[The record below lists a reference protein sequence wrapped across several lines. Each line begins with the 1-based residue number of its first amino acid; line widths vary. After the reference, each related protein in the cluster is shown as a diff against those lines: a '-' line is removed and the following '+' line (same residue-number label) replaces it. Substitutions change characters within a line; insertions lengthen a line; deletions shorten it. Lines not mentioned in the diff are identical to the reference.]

1 MSEEVNLSEES
12 NNSENEANNPENEA
26 NNSENEPLDQK
37 ELLEDV
43 AEIRQ
48 MIHQQRFAECNPM
61 LFAIIKN
68 CPNQQPYI
76 HRLVQGL
83 LSTVIANLS
92 LFQRKKMSSVMLGF
106 LKQDAKAIKEFEI
119 PETTP
124 ETRAKLVSEAISE
137 LDQFLVDVEM
147 DIRSELGV
155 FKDLKKKGEEIDVK
169 EVKPTLEKFVS
180 REAMLF
186 LNHDLSKE
194 EQDQA
199 SATLYQ
205 EWEECREKIFG
216 RFVSSGHWNDEER
229 AEVKDT
235 ILSPTVDSLTSQ
247 LLVSAITLSAATV
260 FDMGKFTLLYDIYR
274 QTDDDEVK
282 VRALLGWLLV
292 SMNSSCYE
300 QHPDFLS
307 FAEQLTEDC
316 KNDSDLLA
324 EIIKAQKM
332 LAVTVFSEQKS
343 IDYTNDIMSSLSKRF
358 LGDLKNKVADLLEAD
373 EDMRNIFGV
382 EDDEETSDEE
392 SPIRSVDINTDED
405 GDPALNVGVDSPL
418 SMDEMMDKGIDILLP
433 QFKMLR
439 DQTEFFTHLYNWFMP
454 FYLKNPHITEALGFV
469 DEKRKF
475 CKAFCSTARSC
486 PADAYS
492 LANLI
497 VSHPNE
503 IPENI
508 VDCYDD
514 PEDEEDGSKPAD
526 EEEIVN
532 EFFKEPEEHRAKRI
546 RINYIR
552 NLLRFSKFY
561 KEKDELFT
569 ILDELDD
576 DKPAYAV
583 LAGPLFQDEFF
594 DKYRMAIAR
603 YSFRREFPDM
613 VDVMLEGVP
622 CDTLEMHF
630 MKGWVC
636 MQKEDDHSLR
646 MAVDHFKE
654 MLKMQPDMK
663 PVYLQLGICYR
674 KLCQVDEYLEN
685 FDKLMEFKDSFSE
698 EELFELKLEKL
709 KFIVMNNR
717 LEEAMPLAYELD
729 YTHPESQM
737 AGALLTQ
744 LLIKIGG
751 EHTEGNFQKAHQR
764 LDEYFAE
771 VNELFGSF
779 EKMKKS
785 GKDPKNMMMQ
795 AMDLFFKM
803 MKNDKAAEAYNN
815 YSLGLLA
822 LIEHQPKKAVGP
834 FFRAYAYYEDKDQ
847 DVFFEV
853 LREDYKWLKNYGCSF
868 TDIMIIYNQVVAEHQ
883 QSQEELKKYADKS
896 E

>member
-12 NNSENEANNPENEA
+12 NNPEEDV
-26 NNSENEPLDQK
+26 LDQDF
-37 ELLEDV
+37 LLEKVD
-43 AEIRQ
+43 EMRDL
-48 MIHQQRFAECNPM
+48 IHQQRFTECKPI
-61 LFAIIKN
+61 LVEIFEN
-68 CPNQQPYI
+68 CPNHKQYMR
-76 HRLVQGL
+76 RLMHGL
-83 LSTVIANLS
+83 LKTVLANMS
-92 LFQRKKMSSVMLGF
+92 LLQRKKLPDDMLGF
-106 LKQDAKAIKEFEI
+106 LKLYVKPSEELDI
-119 PETTP
+119 PEMTP
-124 ETRAKLVSEAISE
+124 EARTKFVFGAVSE
-137 LDQFLVDVEM
+137 LDQLLVDIEM
-147 DIRSELGV
+147 DIRSDQGI
-155 FKDLKKKGEEIDVK
+155 FKDLKKQGEAIDIK

-199 SATLYQ
+199 SARLYQ
-205 EWEECREKIFG
+205 EWEEYREKIFD
-216 RFVSSGHWNDEER
+216 RFVSSGYWNNEER
-229 AEVKDT
+229 AVVKDT

-274 QTDDDEVK
+274 LADDDEVK

-292 SMNSSCYE
+292 STNCGCYE
-300 QHPDFLS
+300 QQPDFRS

-316 KNDSDLLA
+316 KNDPDLLA

-343 IDYTNDIMSSLSKRF
+343 IDYTNDIMASLSKRF
-358 LGDLKNKVADLLEAD
+358 LGDLRDKVADLLEAD
-373 EDMRNIFGV
+373 EDMRNIFGI
-382 EDDEETSDEE
+382 EDDEETSEE
-392 SPIRSVDINTDED
+392 SPIRSDDTNTDED
-405 GDPALNVGVDSPL
+405 RIPNLDADIESPL

-497 VSHPNE
+497 VSHSNE

-514 PEDEEDGSKPAD
+514 PEDEEDGSESAD
-526 EEEIVN
+526 EEEIVK
-532 EFFKEPEEHRAKRI
+532 EFFNEPEEHRAKRI

-552 NLLRFSKFY
+552 NLMRFSKFY
-561 KEKDELFT
+561 TAKDEIFN
-569 ILDELDD
+569 IFDELDD

-603 YSFRREFPDM
+603 YSFRREFPDL
-613 VDVMLEGVP
+613 VEVMLEGVP

-636 MQKEDDHSLR
+636 MQKGDNHSLR
-646 MAVDHFKE
+646 MAVDHFKK
-654 MLKMQPDMK
+654 MLKIKPDMK
-663 PVYLQLGICYR
+663 QVYLQLGTCYR
-674 KLCQVDEYLEN
+674 NLIQVDEYLEN

-698 EELFELKLEKL
+698 EELFELKLDKL

-717 LEEAMPLAYELD
+717 FEEAMPLAYELD
-729 YTHPESQM
+729 YTHPENQM

-751 EHTEGNFQKAHQR
+751 EHAEENFQKAHQR

-779 EKMKKS
+779 EKMKKA
-785 GKDPKNMMMQ
+785 GKDTKNMMMQ

-822 LIEHQPKKAVGP
+822 LIEHQPKKAMGP
-834 FFRAYAYYEDKDQ
+834 FFRVYAYYVEKDEN
-847 DVFFEV
+847 VFFEA
-853 LREDYKWLKNYGCSF
+853 LKEDYKWLKNYGCSY
-868 TDIMIIYNQVVAEHQ
+868 TDLMIIYNQVVAEHQ
-883 QSQEELKKYADKS
+883 KSQEEIKKYADKS

>member
-12 NNSENEANNPENEA
+12 NNPEEVLA
-26 NNSENEPLDQK
+26 QK

-43 AEIRQ
+43 VEIRQ

-61 LFAIIKN
+61 LFAIVKN
-68 CPNQQPYI
+68 SPNHQPYI

-83 LSTVIANLS
+83 LSTVIASLS
-92 LFQRKKMSSVMLGF
+92 LFQRKKISTEMLGF
-106 LKQDAKAIKEFEI
+106 LKLDAKAVKEFKI

-124 ETRAKLVSEAISE
+124 EGRAKLVSEAISE
-137 LDQFLVDVEM
+137 LDQFLVDIEM
-147 DIRSELGV
+147 DIRSEQGI
-155 FKDLKKKGEEIDVK
+155 FKDLKKQGEEIDIK
-169 EVKPTLEKFVS
+169 EVKSTLEKFVS

-199 SATLYQ
+199 SARLYQ
-205 EWEECREKIFG
+205 EWEEYREKIFD
-216 RFVSSGHWNDEER
+216 RFVSSGYWNDEER
-229 AEVKDT
+229 AAVKDT

-274 QTDDDEVK
+274 LADDDEVK

-292 SMNSSCYE
+292 STNCGCYE
-300 QHPDFLS
+300 QQPDFRS

-316 KNDSDLLA
+316 KNDPDLLA

-343 IDYTNDIMSSLSKRF
+343 IDYTNDIMASLSKRF
-358 LGDLKNKVADLLEAD
+358 LGDLKDKVADLLEAD
-373 EDMRNIFGV
+373 EDMQNIFGI
-382 EDDEETSDEE
+382 EDDEETSEE

-405 GDPALNVGVDSPL
+405 GIPNLDVDMDSPL

-439 DQTEFFTHLYNWFMP
+439 DQTDFFTHLYNWFMP

-514 PEDEEDGSKPAD
+514 PEDEGDGSEPAD

-532 EFFKEPEEHRAKRI
+532 EFFKEPGEHRAKRI

-561 KEKDELFT
+561 TAKDEIFN

-603 YSFRREFPDM
+603 YSFRREFPDL
-613 VDVMLEGVP
+613 VEVMLEGVP

-636 MQKEDDHSLR
+636 MQKGDNHSLR
-646 MAVDHFKE
+646 MAVDHFKK
-654 MLKMQPDMK
+654 MLKIKPDMK
-663 PVYLQLGICYR
+663 QVYLQLGICYR
-674 KLCQVDEYLEN
+674 NLIQVDEYLEN

-698 EELFELKLEKL
+698 EELFELKLDKL

-717 LEEAMPLAYELD
+717 FEEAMPLAYELD
-729 YTHPESQM
+729 YTHPENQM

-751 EHTEGNFQKAHQR
+751 EHAEENFQKAHQR

-779 EKMKKS
+779 EKMKKE
-785 GKDPKNMMMQ
+785 GKDTKNMMMQ

-803 MKNDKAAEAYNN
+803 MKNDKLAEAYNN

-822 LIEHQPKKAVGP
+822 LIEHQPKKAMGP
-834 FFRAYAYYEDKDQ
+834 FFRAYAYYVEKDEN
-847 DVFFEV
+847 VFFEA
-853 LREDYKWLKNYGCSF
+853 LKEDYKWLKNYGCSY
-868 TDIMIIYNQVVAEHQ
+868 TDLMIIYNQVVAEHQ
-883 QSQEELKKYADKS
+883 KSQEEIKKYADKS

>member
-12 NNSENEANNPENEA
+12 NNPEEDV
-26 NNSENEPLDQK
+26 LDQDF
-37 ELLEDV
+37 LLEKVD
-43 AEIRQ
+43 EMRDL
-48 MIHQQRFAECNPM
+48 IHQQRFTECKPI
-61 LFAIIKN
+61 LVAIFEN
-68 CPNQQPYI
+68 CPNHKQYMR
-76 HRLVQGL
+76 RLMHGL
-83 LSTVIANLS
+83 LKTVLANMS
-92 LFQRKKMSSVMLGF
+92 LLQCKKLPDDMLGF
-106 LKQDAKAIKEFEI
+106 LKQYVKPSEELDI
-119 PETTP
+119 PEMTP
-124 ETRAKLVSEAISE
+124 EARTKFVFGAVSE
-137 LDQFLVDVEM
+137 LDQLLVDIEM
-147 DIRSELGV
+147 DIRSDQGI
-155 FKDLKKKGEEIDVK
+155 FKDLKKQGEAIDIK

-199 SATLYQ
+199 SARLYQ
-205 EWEECREKIFG
+205 EWEEYREKIFD
-216 RFVSSGHWNDEER
+216 RFVSSGYWNNEER
-229 AEVKDT
+229 AVVKDT

-274 QTDDDEVK
+274 LADDDEVK

-292 SMNSSCYE
+292 STNCGSYE
-300 QHPDFLS
+300 QQPDFRS

-316 KNDSDLLA
+316 KNDPDLLA

-343 IDYTNDIMSSLSKRF
+343 IDYTNDIMASLSKRF
-358 LGDLKNKVADLLEAD
+358 LDDLRDKVADLLEAD
-373 EDMRNIFGV
+373 EDMRNIFGI
-382 EDDEETSDEE
+382 EDDEETSEE
-392 SPIRSVDINTDED
+392 SPIRSDDTNTDED
-405 GDPALNVGVDSPL
+405 RIPNLDADIESPL

-514 PEDEEDGSKPAD
+514 PEDEEDGSESAD
-526 EEEIVN
+526 EEEIVK
-532 EFFKEPEEHRAKRI
+532 EFFNEPEEHRAKRI

-552 NLLRFSKFY
+552 NLMRFSKFY
-561 KEKDELFT
+561 TAKDEIFN

-603 YSFRREFPDM
+603 YSFRREFPDL
-613 VDVMLEGVP
+613 VEVMLEGVP

-636 MQKEDDHSLR
+636 MQKGDNHSLR
-646 MAVDHFKE
+646 MAVDHFKK
-654 MLKMQPDMK
+654 MLKIKPDMK
-663 PVYLQLGICYR
+663 QVYLQLGTCYR
-674 KLCQVDEYLEN
+674 NLIQVDEYLEN

-698 EELFELKLEKL
+698 EELFELKLDKL

-717 LEEAMPLAYELD
+717 FEEAMPLAYELD
-729 YTHPESQM
+729 YTHPENQM

-751 EHTEGNFQKAHQR
+751 EHAEENFQKAHQR

-779 EKMKKS
+779 EKMKKA
-785 GKDPKNMMMQ
+785 GKDTKNMMMQ

-803 MKNDKAAEAYNN
+803 MKNDKLAEAYNN

-822 LIEHQPKKAVGP
+822 LIEHQPKKAMGP
-834 FFRAYAYYEDKDQ
+834 FFRVYAYYVEKDEN
-847 DVFFEV
+847 VFFEA
-853 LREDYKWLKNYGCSF
+853 LKEDYKWLKNYGCSY
-868 TDIMIIYNQVVAEHQ
+868 TDLMIIYNQVVAEHQ
-883 QSQEELKKYADKS
+883 KSQEEIKKYADKS

>member
-12 NNSENEANNPENEA
+12 NNPEEV
-26 NNSENEPLDQK
+26 LDQD
-37 ELLEDV
+37 ELLEKID
-43 AEIRQ
+43 EMRQ
-48 MIHQQRFAECNPM
+48 LIHQQRFTECKPLLVAVFTPLPSN
-61 LFAIIKN
+61 KQYVN
-68 CPNQQPYI
+68 
-76 HRLVQGL
+76 RLLQSL
-83 LSTVIANLS
+83 LTALAANMS
-92 LFQRKKMSSVMLGF
+92 LFQRKKIPDGVFGF
-106 LKQDAKAIKEFEI
+106 PLQHIKSFEELDI
-119 PETTP
+119 PEMTP
-124 ETRAKLVSEAISE
+124 ETRAKYISSAISG
-137 LDQFLVDVEM
+137 LDQLLEDIEM
-147 DIRSELGV
+147 DIRSDQGV
-155 FKDLKKKGEEIDVK
+155 FKDLKKQGEAIDIK
-169 EVKPTLEKFVS
+169 EVKSTLEKFVS

-199 SATLYQ
+199 SARLYQ
-205 EWEECREKIFG
+205 EWEEYREKIFG
-216 RFVSSGHWNDEER
+216 RFVSSGHWTDEEC
-229 AEVKDT
+229 AAVKDT

-292 SMNSSCYE
+292 SMNSSYYE
-300 QHPDFLS
+300 QQPDFRS

-316 KNDSDLLA
+316 KNDQDLLA
-324 EIIKAQKM
+324 DIIKAQKM

-358 LGDLKNKVADLLEAD
+358 LGDLKNKVADLLDAD
-373 EDMRNIFGV
+373 EDMRNLFEID
-382 EDDEETSDEE
+382 EDEETSEEE

-405 GDPALNVGVDSPL
+405 GVDNLNVGVDSPL

-439 DQTEFFTHLYNWFMP
+439 DQTDFFTHLYNWFMP
-454 FYLKNPHITEALGFV
+454 FYLKNPHVTEALGFV

-497 VSHPNE
+497 ISHPNE

-514 PEDEEDGSKPAD
+514 PEDEGDGSEPAD

-532 EFFKEPEEHRAKRI
+532 EFFKEPGEHRAKRI

-603 YSFRREFPDM
+603 YSFRREFPDL
-613 VDVMLEGVP
+613 VEVMLEGVP

-636 MQKEDDHSLR
+636 MQKGDNHSLR
-646 MAVDHFKE
+646 MAVDHFKK
-654 MLKMQPDMK
+654 MLKIKPDMK
-663 PVYLQLGICYR
+663 QVYLQLGICYR
-674 KLCQVDEYLEN
+674 NLIQVDEYLEN

-698 EELFELKLEKL
+698 EELFELKLDKL

-717 LEEAMPLAYELD
+717 FEEAMPLAYELD
-729 YTHPESQM
+729 YTHPENQM

-751 EHTEGNFQKAHQR
+751 EHAEENFQKAHQR

-779 EKMKKS
+779 DKMKKS
-785 GKDPKNMMMQ
+785 GKDTKNMMMQ

-803 MKNDKAAEAYNN
+803 MKNDKLAEAYNN
-815 YSLGLLA
+815 YSQGLLA
-822 LIEHQPKKAVGP
+822 LIEHQPKKALEP
-834 FFRAYAYYEDKDQ
+834 FFRAYAYYVEKDEN
-847 DVFFEV
+847 VFFEA
-853 LREDYKWLKNYGCSF
+853 LKEDYKWLKNYGCSY
-868 TDIMIIYNQVVAEHQ
+868 TDLMIIYNQVVAEHQ
-883 QSQEELKKYADKS
+883 QTEDELKKYADKS

>member
-12 NNSENEANNPENEA
+12 NNPEEV
-26 NNSENEPLDQK
+26 LDQD
-37 ELLEDV
+37 ELLEKID
-43 AEIRQ
+43 EMRQ
-48 MIHQQRFAECNPM
+48 LIHQQRFTECKPLLVAVFTPLPSN
-61 LFAIIKN
+61 KQYVN
-68 CPNQQPYI
+68 
-76 HRLVQGL
+76 RLLQSL
-83 LSTVIANLS
+83 LTALAANMS
-92 LFQRKKMSSVMLGF
+92 LFQRKKIPDGVFGF
-106 LKQDAKAIKEFEI
+106 PLQHIKSFEELDI
-119 PETTP
+119 PEMTP
-124 ETRAKLVSEAISE
+124 ETRAKYISSAISG
-137 LDQFLVDVEM
+137 LDQLLEDIEM
-147 DIRSELGV
+147 DIRSDQGV
-155 FKDLKKKGEEIDVK
+155 FKDLKKQGEAIDIK

-199 SATLYQ
+199 SARLYQ
-205 EWEECREKIFG
+205 EWEEYREKIFG
-216 RFVSSGHWNDEER
+216 RFVSSGHWTDEEC
-229 AEVKDT
+229 AAVKDT

-292 SMNSSCYE
+292 SMNFSYYE
-300 QHPDFLS
+300 QQPDFRS

-316 KNDSDLLA
+316 KNDPDLLA
-324 EIIKAQKM
+324 DIIKAQKM

-358 LGDLKNKVADLLEAD
+358 LGDLKNKVADLLDAD
-373 EDMRNIFGV
+373 EDMRNLFEID
-382 EDDEETSDEE
+382 EDEETSEEE

-405 GDPALNVGVDSPL
+405 GVDNLNVGVDSPL

-439 DQTEFFTHLYNWFMP
+439 DQTDFFTHLYNWFMP
-454 FYLKNPHITEALGFV
+454 FYLKNPHVTEALGFV

-497 VSHPNE
+497 ISHPNE

-514 PEDEEDGSKPAD
+514 PEDEGDGSEPAD

-532 EFFKEPEEHRAKRI
+532 EFFKEPGEHRAKRI

-561 KEKDELFT
+561 KGKDELFT

-603 YSFRREFPDM
+603 YSFRREFPEM
-613 VDVMLEGVP
+613 VEVMLEGVP

-646 MAVDHFKE
+646 MAVSHFKE

-663 PVYLQLGICYR
+663 QVYLQLGICYR
-674 KLCQVDEYLEN
+674 NLIQVDEYLEN

-698 EELFELKLEKL
+698 EELFELKLDKL

-717 LEEAMPLAYELD
+717 FEEAMPLAYELD
-729 YTHPESQM
+729 YTHPENQM

-751 EHTEGNFQKAHQR
+751 EHAEENFQKAHQR

-771 VNELFGSF
+771 ANELFGSF
-779 EKMKKS
+779 EKMKKE
-785 GKDPKNMMMQ
+785 GKDTKNMMMQ

-822 LIEHQPKKAVGP
+822 LIEHQPKKALEP
-834 FFRAYAYYEDKDQ
+834 FFRAYAYYVEKDEN
-847 DVFFEV
+847 VFFEA
-853 LREDYKWLKNYGCSF
+853 LKEDYKWLKNYGCSY
-868 TDIMIIYNQVVAEHQ
+868 TDLMIIYNQVVAEHQ
-883 QSQEELKKYADKS
+883 QTEDELKKYADKS

>member
-12 NNSENEANNPENEA
+12 NNPEEVLA
-26 NNSENEPLDQK
+26 QK

-43 AEIRQ
+43 VEIRQ

-68 CPNQQPYI
+68 SPNHQPYI

-83 LSTVIANLS
+83 LSTVIASLS
-92 LFQRKKMSSVMLGF
+92 LFQRKKISTEMLGF
-106 LKQDAKAIKEFEI
+106 LKLDAKAVKEFKI

-124 ETRAKLVSEAISE
+124 EGRAKLVSDAISE
-137 LDQFLVDVEM
+137 LDQFLVDIEM
-147 DIRSELGV
+147 DIRSEQGI
-155 FKDLKKKGEEIDVK
+155 FKDLKKQGEAIDIK

-216 RFVSSGHWNDEER
+216 RFVSSGYWNDEER
-229 AEVKDT
+229 AAVKDT

-274 QTDDDEVK
+274 QADDDEVK

-358 LGDLKNKVADLLEAD
+358 LGELKNKVADLLDAD
-373 EDMRNIFGV
+373 EDMRNILGND
-382 EDDEETSDEE
+382 DDEETSEEE

-514 PEDEEDGSKPAD
+514 PEDEGDGSETAD

-630 MKGWVC
+630 MQGWVC

-751 EHTEGNFQKAHQR
+751 EHAEENFKKAHQR

-868 TDIMIIYNQVVAEHQ
+868 TDIMIIYNQIVAEHQ

>member
-12 NNSENEANNPENEA
+12 NNPEEV
-26 NNSENEPLDQK
+26 LDQD
-37 ELLEDV
+37 ELLEKID
-43 AEIRQ
+43 EMRQ
-48 MIHQQRFAECNPM
+48 LIHQQRFTECKPLLVAVFTPLPSN
-61 LFAIIKN
+61 KQYVN
-68 CPNQQPYI
+68 
-76 HRLVQGL
+76 RLLQSL
-83 LSTVIANLS
+83 LTALAANMS
-92 LFQRKKMSSVMLGF
+92 LFQRKKIPDGVFGF
-106 LKQDAKAIKEFEI
+106 PLQHIKSFEELDI
-119 PETTP
+119 PEMTP
-124 ETRAKLVSEAISE
+124 ETRAKYISSAISG
-137 LDQFLVDVEM
+137 LDQLLEDIEM
-147 DIRSELGV
+147 DIRSDQGV
-155 FKDLKKKGEEIDVK
+155 FKDLKKQGEAIDIK

-199 SATLYQ
+199 SARLYQ
-205 EWEECREKIFG
+205 EWEEYREKIFG
-216 RFVSSGHWNDEER
+216 RFVSSGHWTDEEC
-229 AEVKDT
+229 AAVKDT

-292 SMNSSCYE
+292 SMNSSYCE
-300 QHPDFLS
+300 QHPDFRS

-316 KNDSDLLA
+316 KNDPDLLA

-358 LGDLKNKVADLLEAD
+358 LGDLKNKVADLLDAD
-373 EDMRNIFGV
+373 EDMRNLFEID
-382 EDDEETSDEE
+382 EDEETSEEE

-405 GDPALNVGVDSPL
+405 GIDNLNVGVDSPL

-439 DQTEFFTHLYNWFMP
+439 DQTDFFTHLYNWFMP
-454 FYLKNPHITEALGFV
+454 FYLKNPHVTEALGFV

-497 VSHPNE
+497 ISHPNE

-514 PEDEEDGSKPAD
+514 PEDEGDGSEPAD

-532 EFFKEPEEHRAKRI
+532 EFFKEPGEHRAKRI

-561 KEKDELFT
+561 KGKDELFT

-613 VDVMLEGVP
+613 VEVMLEGVP

-646 MAVDHFKE
+646 MAVSHFKE

-663 PVYLQLGICYR
+663 QVYLQLGICYR
-674 KLCQVDEYLEN
+674 NLIQVDEYLEN

-698 EELFELKLEKL
+698 EELFELKLDKL

-717 LEEAMPLAYELD
+717 FEEAMPLAYELD
-729 YTHPESQM
+729 YTHPENQM

-751 EHTEGNFQKAHQR
+751 EHAEENFQKAHQR

-771 VNELFGSF
+771 ANELFGSF
-779 EKMKKS
+779 EKMKKE
-785 GKDPKNMMMQ
+785 GKDTKNMMMQ

-822 LIEHQPKKAVGP
+822 LIEHQPKKALEP
-834 FFRAYAYYEDKDQ
+834 FFRAYAYYVEKDEN
-847 DVFFEV
+847 VFFEA
-853 LREDYKWLKNYGCSF
+853 LKEDYKWLKNYGCSY
-868 TDIMIIYNQVVAEHQ
+868 TDLMIIYNQVVAEHQ
-883 QSQEELKKYADKS
+883 QTEDELKKYADKS

>member
-12 NNSENEANNPENEA
+12 NNPEEV
-26 NNSENEPLDQK
+26 LDQD
-37 ELLEDV
+37 ELLEKID
-43 AEIRQ
+43 EMRQ
-48 MIHQQRFAECNPM
+48 LIHQQRFTECKPLLVAVFTPLPSN
-61 LFAIIKN
+61 KQYVN
-68 CPNQQPYI
+68 
-76 HRLVQGL
+76 RLLQSL
-83 LSTVIANLS
+83 LTALAANMS
-92 LFQRKKMSSVMLGF
+92 LFQRKKIPDGVFGF
-106 LKQDAKAIKEFEI
+106 PLQHIKSFEELDI
-119 PETTP
+119 PEMTP
-124 ETRAKLVSEAISE
+124 ETRAKYISSAISG
-137 LDQFLVDVEM
+137 LDQLLEDIEM
-147 DIRSELGV
+147 DIRSDQGV
-155 FKDLKKKGEEIDVK
+155 FKDLKKQGEAIDIK
-169 EVKPTLEKFVS
+169 EVKSTLEKFVS

-199 SATLYQ
+199 SARLYQ
-205 EWEECREKIFG
+205 EWEEYREKIFG
-216 RFVSSGHWNDEER
+216 RFVSSGHWTDEEC
-229 AEVKDT
+229 AAVKDT

-292 SMNSSCYE
+292 STNCGCYE
-300 QHPDFLS
+300 QQPDFRS

-316 KNDSDLLA
+316 KNDPDLLA

-358 LGDLKNKVADLLEAD
+358 LGDLKDKVADLLDAD
-373 EDMRNIFGV
+373 EDMRNLFEID
-382 EDDEETSDEE
+382 EDEETSEEE

-405 GDPALNVGVDSPL
+405 GVDNLNVGVDSPL

-439 DQTEFFTHLYNWFMP
+439 DQTDFFTHLYNWFMP
-454 FYLKNPHITEALGFV
+454 FYLKNPHVTEALGFV

-497 VSHPNE
+497 ISHPNE

-514 PEDEEDGSKPAD
+514 PEDEGDGSEPAD

-532 EFFKEPEEHRAKRI
+532 EFFKEPGEHRAKRI

-561 KEKDELFT
+561 KGKDELFT

-613 VDVMLEGVP
+613 VEVMLEGVP

-646 MAVDHFKE
+646 MAVSHFKE

-663 PVYLQLGICYR
+663 QVYLQLGICYR
-674 KLCQVDEYLEN
+674 NLIQVDEYLEN

-698 EELFELKLEKL
+698 EELFELKLDKL

-717 LEEAMPLAYELD
+717 FEEAMPLAYELD
-729 YTHPESQM
+729 YTHPENQM

-751 EHTEGNFQKAHQR
+751 EHAEENFQKAHQR

-771 VNELFGSF
+771 ANELFGSF
-779 EKMKKS
+779 EKMKKE
-785 GKDPKNMMMQ
+785 GKDTKNMMMQ

-822 LIEHQPKKAVGP
+822 LIEHQPKKALEP
-834 FFRAYAYYEDKDQ
+834 FFRAYAYYVEKDEN
-847 DVFFEV
+847 VFFEA
-853 LREDYKWLKNYGCSF
+853 LKEDYKWLKNYGCSY
-868 TDIMIIYNQVVAEHQ
+868 TDLMIIYNQVVAEHQ
-883 QSQEELKKYADKS
+883 QTEDELKKYADKS

>member
-12 NNSENEANNPENEA
+12 NNPEEVLA
-26 NNSENEPLDQK
+26 QK

-43 AEIRQ
+43 VEIRQ
-48 MIHQQRFAECNPM
+48 MIHQQRFAECNQM

-68 CPNQQPYI
+68 SPNHLPYI
-76 HRLVQGL
+76 HRLVQSL
-83 LSTVIANLS
+83 LSTVIASLS
-92 LFQRKKMSSVMLGF
+92 LFQRKKMSTETLGF
-106 LKQDAKAIKEFEI
+106 LKLDAKAIKEFKI

-124 ETRAKLVSEAISE
+124 ETRATLVSEAISE
-137 LDQFLVDVEM
+137 LDQFLVDIEM
-147 DIRSELGV
+147 DIRSEQGI
-155 FKDLKKKGEEIDVK
+155 FKDLKKQGEAIDIK

-199 SATLYQ
+199 SARLYQ
-205 EWEECREKIFG
+205 EWEEYREKIFD
-216 RFVSSGHWNDEER
+216 RFVSSGYWNDEER
-229 AEVKDT
+229 AVVKDT

-274 QTDDDEVK
+274 LADDDEVK

-292 SMNSSCYE
+292 SSNCGCYE
-300 QHPDFLS
+300 QHPDFRS

-358 LGDLKNKVADLLEAD
+358 LGDLKDKVADLLEAD
-373 EDMRNIFGV
+373 EDMRNLFEID
-382 EDDEETSDEE
+382 EDEETSEEE

-405 GDPALNVGVDSPL
+405 GVDNLNVGVDSPL

-439 DQTEFFTHLYNWFMP
+439 DQTDFFTHLYNWFMP
-454 FYLKNPHITEALGFV
+454 FYLKNPHVTEALGFV

-497 VSHPNE
+497 ISHPNE

-514 PEDEEDGSKPAD
+514 PEDEGDGSEPAD

-532 EFFKEPEEHRAKRI
+532 EFFKEPGEHRAKRI

-561 KEKDELFT
+561 KGKDELFT

-603 YSFRREFPDM
+603 YSFRREFPDL
-613 VDVMLEGVP
+613 VEVMLEGVP

-646 MAVDHFKE
+646 MAVSHFKE

-663 PVYLQLGICYR
+663 QVYLQLGICYR
-674 KLCQVDEYLEN
+674 NLIQVDEYLEN

-698 EELFELKLEKL
+698 EELFELKLDKL

-717 LEEAMPLAYELD
+717 FEEAMPLAYELD
-729 YTHPESQM
+729 YTHPENQM

-751 EHTEGNFQKAHQR
+751 EHAEENFQKAHQR

-771 VNELFGSF
+771 ANELFGSF
-779 EKMKKS
+779 EKMKKE
-785 GKDPKNMMMQ
+785 GKDTKNMMMQ

-822 LIEHQPKKAVGP
+822 LIEHQPKKALEP
-834 FFRAYAYYEDKDQ
+834 FFRAYAYYVEKDEN
-847 DVFFEV
+847 VFFEA
-853 LREDYKWLKNYGCSF
+853 LKEDYKWLKNYGCSY
-868 TDIMIIYNQVVAEHQ
+868 TDLMIIYNQVVAEHQ
-883 QSQEELKKYADKS
+883 QTEDELKKYADKS

>member
-12 NNSENEANNPENEA
+12 NNPEEDV
-26 NNSENEPLDQK
+26 LDQDF
-37 ELLEDV
+37 LLEKVD
-43 AEIRQ
+43 EMRDL
-48 MIHQQRFAECNPM
+48 IHQQRFTECKPI
-61 LFAIIKN
+61 LVAIFEN
-68 CPNQQPYI
+68 CPNHKQYMR
-76 HRLVQGL
+76 RLMHGL
-83 LSTVIANLS
+83 LKTVLANMS
-92 LFQRKKMSSVMLGF
+92 LLQCKKLPDDMLGF
-106 LKQDAKAIKEFEI
+106 LKQYVKPSEELDI
-119 PETTP
+119 PEMTP
-124 ETRAKLVSEAISE
+124 EARTKFVFGAVSE
-137 LDQFLVDVEM
+137 LDQLLVDIEM
-147 DIRSELGV
+147 DIRSDQGI
-155 FKDLKKKGEEIDVK
+155 FKDLKKQGEAIDIK

-199 SATLYQ
+199 SARLYQ
-205 EWEECREKIFG
+205 EWEEYREKIFD
-216 RFVSSGHWNDEER
+216 RFVSSGYWNNEER
-229 AEVKDT
+229 AVVKDT

-274 QTDDDEVK
+274 LADDDEVK

-292 SMNSSCYE
+292 STNCGSYE
-300 QHPDFLS
+300 QQPDFRS

-316 KNDSDLLA
+316 KNDPDLLA

-343 IDYTNDIMSSLSKRF
+343 IDYTNDIMASLSKRF
-358 LGDLKNKVADLLEAD
+358 LDDLRDKVADLLEAD
-373 EDMRNIFGV
+373 EDMRNIFGI
-382 EDDEETSDEE
+382 EDDEETSEE
-392 SPIRSVDINTDED
+392 SPIRSDDTNTDED
-405 GDPALNVGVDSPL
+405 GIPNLDADIESPL

-514 PEDEEDGSKPAD
+514 PEDEEDGSESAD
-526 EEEIVN
+526 EEEIVK
-532 EFFKEPEEHRAKRI
+532 EFFNEPEEHRAKRI

-552 NLLRFSKFY
+552 NLMRFSKFY
-561 KEKDELFT
+561 TAKDEIFN
-569 ILDELDD
+569 IFDELDD

-603 YSFRREFPDM
+603 YSFRREFPDL
-613 VDVMLEGVP
+613 VEVMLEGVP

-636 MQKEDDHSLR
+636 MQKGDNHSLR
-646 MAVDHFKE
+646 MAVDHFKK
-654 MLKMQPDMK
+654 MLKIKPDMK
-663 PVYLQLGICYR
+663 QVYLQLGTCYR
-674 KLCQVDEYLEN
+674 NLIQVDEYLEN

-698 EELFELKLEKL
+698 EELFELKLDKL

-717 LEEAMPLAYELD
+717 FEEAMPLAYELD
-729 YTHPESQM
+729 YTHPENQM

-751 EHTEGNFQKAHQR
+751 EHAEENFQKAHQR

-779 EKMKKS
+779 EKMKKA
-785 GKDPKNMMMQ
+785 GKDTKNMMMQ

-822 LIEHQPKKAVGP
+822 LIEHQPKKAMGP
-834 FFRAYAYYEDKDQ
+834 FFRAYAYYVEKDEN
-847 DVFFEV
+847 VFFEA
-853 LREDYKWLKNYGCSF
+853 LKEDYKWLKNYGCSY
-868 TDIMIIYNQVVAEHQ
+868 TDLMIIYNQVVAEHQ
-883 QSQEELKKYADKS
+883 KSQEEIKKYADKS

>member
-12 NNSENEANNPENEA
+12 NNPEEV
-26 NNSENEPLDQK
+26 LDQD
-37 ELLEDV
+37 ELLEKID
-43 AEIRQ
+43 EMRQ
-48 MIHQQRFAECNPM
+48 LIHQQRFTECKPLLVAVFTPLPSN
-61 LFAIIKN
+61 KQYVN
-68 CPNQQPYI
+68 
-76 HRLVQGL
+76 RLLQSL
-83 LSTVIANLS
+83 LTALAANMS
-92 LFQRKKMSSVMLGF
+92 LFQRKKIPDGVFGF
-106 LKQDAKAIKEFEI
+106 PLQHIKSFEELDI
-119 PETTP
+119 PEMTP
-124 ETRAKLVSEAISE
+124 ETRAKYISSAISW
-137 LDQFLVDVEM
+137 LDQLLEDIEM
-147 DIRSELGV
+147 DIRSDQGV
-155 FKDLKKKGEEIDVK
+155 FKDLKKQGEAIDIK

-199 SATLYQ
+199 SARLYQ
-205 EWEECREKIFG
+205 EWEEYREKIFD
-216 RFVSSGHWNDEER
+216 RFVSAGYWNDEER
-229 AEVKDT
+229 AVVKDT

-274 QTDDDEVK
+274 LADDDEVK

-292 SMNSSCYE
+292 STNCGCYE
-300 QHPDFLS
+300 QQPDFRS

-358 LGDLKNKVADLLEAD
+358 LGDLKNKVADLLDAD
-373 EDMRNIFGV
+373 EDMRNLFEID
-382 EDDEETSDEE
+382 EDEEISEEE

-405 GDPALNVGVDSPL
+405 GVDNLNVDVDSPL

-439 DQTEFFTHLYNWFMP
+439 DQTDFFTHLYNWFMP
-454 FYLKNPHITEALGFV
+454 FYLKNPHVTEALGFV

-497 VSHPNE
+497 ISHPNE

-514 PEDEEDGSKPAD
+514 PEDEGDGSEPAD

-532 EFFKEPEEHRAKRI
+532 EFFKEPGEHRAKRI

-561 KEKDELFT
+561 KGKDELFT

-603 YSFRREFPDM
+603 YSFRREFPDL
-613 VDVMLEGVP
+613 VEVMLEGVP

-646 MAVDHFKE
+646 MAVSHFKE
-654 MLKMQPDMK
+654 MLKMQSDMK
-663 PVYLQLGICYR
+663 QVYLQLGICYR
-674 KLCQVDEYLEN
+674 NLIQVDEYLEN

-698 EELFELKLEKL
+698 EELFELKLDKL

-717 LEEAMPLAYELD
+717 FEEAMPLAYELD
-729 YTHPESQM
+729 YTHPENQM

-751 EHTEGNFQKAHQR
+751 EHAEENFQKAHQR

-771 VNELFGSF
+771 ANELFGSF
-779 EKMKKS
+779 EKMKKE
-785 GKDPKNMMMQ
+785 GKDTKNMMMQ

-822 LIEHQPKKAVGP
+822 LIEHQPKKALEP
-834 FFRAYAYYEDKDQ
+834 FFRAYAYYVEKDEN
-847 DVFFEV
+847 VFFEA
-853 LREDYKWLKNYGCSF
+853 LKEDYKWLKNYGCSY
-868 TDIMIIYNQVVAEHQ
+868 TDLMIIYNQVVAEHQ
-883 QSQEELKKYADKS
+883 QTEDELKKYADKS

>member
-12 NNSENEANNPENEA
+12 NNPEEDV
-26 NNSENEPLDQK
+26 LDQDF
-37 ELLEDV
+37 LLEKVD
-43 AEIRQ
+43 EMRDL
-48 MIHQQRFAECNPM
+48 IHQQRFTECKPI
-61 LFAIIKN
+61 LVAIFEN
-68 CPNQQPYI
+68 CPNHKLYMR
-76 HRLVQGL
+76 RLMHGL
-83 LSTVIANLS
+83 LKTVLANMS
-92 LFQRKKMSSVMLGF
+92 LLQCKKLPDDMLGF
-106 LKQDAKAIKEFEI
+106 LKQYVKPSEELDI
-119 PETTP
+119 PEMTP
-124 ETRAKLVSEAISE
+124 EARTKFVFGAVSE
-137 LDQFLVDVEM
+137 LDQLLVDIEM
-147 DIRSELGV
+147 DIRSDQGI
-155 FKDLKKKGEEIDVK
+155 FKDLKKQGEAIDIK

-199 SATLYQ
+199 SARLYQ
-205 EWEECREKIFG
+205 EWEEYREKIFD
-216 RFVSSGHWNDEER
+216 RFVSSGYWNNEER
-229 AEVKDT
+229 AVVKDT

-274 QTDDDEVK
+274 LADDDEVK

-292 SMNSSCYE
+292 STNCGSYE
-300 QHPDFLS
+300 QQPDFRS

-316 KNDSDLLA
+316 KNDPDLLA

-343 IDYTNDIMSSLSKRF
+343 IDYTNDIMASLSKRF
-358 LGDLKNKVADLLEAD
+358 LDDLRDKVADLLEAD
-373 EDMRNIFGV
+373 EDMRNIFGI
-382 EDDEETSDEE
+382 EDDEETSEE
-392 SPIRSVDINTDED
+392 SPIRSDDTNTDED
-405 GDPALNVGVDSPL
+405 RIPNLDADIESPL

-497 VSHPNE
+497 VSHSNE

-514 PEDEEDGSKPAD
+514 PEDEEDGSESAD
-526 EEEIVN
+526 EEEIVK
-532 EFFKEPEEHRAKRI
+532 EFFNEPEEHRAKRI

-552 NLLRFSKFY
+552 NLMRFSKFY
-561 KEKDELFT
+561 TAKDEIFN
-569 ILDELDD
+569 IFDELDD

-603 YSFRREFPDM
+603 YSFRREFPDL
-613 VDVMLEGVP
+613 VEVMLEGVP

-636 MQKEDDHSLR
+636 MQKGDNHSLR
-646 MAVDHFKE
+646 MAVDHFKK
-654 MLKMQPDMK
+654 MLKIKPDMK
-663 PVYLQLGICYR
+663 QVYLQLGTCYR
-674 KLCQVDEYLEN
+674 NLIQVDEYLEN
-685 FDKLMEFKDSFSE
+685 FVKLMEFKDSFSE
-698 EELFELKLEKL
+698 EELFELKLDKL

-717 LEEAMPLAYELD
+717 FEEAMPLAYELD
-729 YTHPESQM
+729 YTHPENQM

-751 EHTEGNFQKAHQR
+751 EHAEENFQKAHQR

-779 EKMKKS
+779 EKMKKA
-785 GKDPKNMMMQ
+785 GKDTKNMMMQ

-803 MKNDKAAEAYNN
+803 MKNDKLAEAYNN

-822 LIEHQPKKAVGP
+822 LIEHQPKKAMGP
-834 FFRAYAYYEDKDQ
+834 FFRVYAYYVEKDEN
-847 DVFFEV
+847 VFFEA
-853 LREDYKWLKNYGCSF
+853 LKEDYKWLKNYGCSY
-868 TDIMIIYNQVVAEHQ
+868 TDLMIIYNQVVAEHQ
-883 QSQEELKKYADKS
+883 KSQEEIKKYADKS

>member
-12 NNSENEANNPENEA
+12 NNPEEVLA
-26 NNSENEPLDQK
+26 QK

-43 AEIRQ
+43 VEIRQ

-68 CPNQQPYI
+68 SPNHLPYI

-83 LSTVIANLS
+83 LSTVIASLS
-92 LFQRKKMSSVMLGF
+92 LFQRKKMSTEMLGF
-106 LKQDAKAIKEFEI
+106 LKLDAKSIKEFKI

-124 ETRAKLVSEAISE
+124 EARAKLVSEAISE
-137 LDQFLVDVEM
+137 LDQFLVDIEM
-147 DIRSELGV
+147 DIRSEQGI
-155 FKDLKKKGEEIDVK
+155 FKDLKKQGEAIDIK

-199 SATLYQ
+199 SARLYQ
-205 EWEECREKIFG
+205 EWEEYREKIFD
-216 RFVSSGHWNDEER
+216 RFVSSGYWNDEER
-229 AEVKDT
+229 AVVKDT

-274 QTDDDEVK
+274 LADDDEVK

-292 SMNSSCYE
+292 STNCGCYE
-300 QHPDFLS
+300 QHPDFRS

-316 KNDSDLLA
+316 KNDPDLLA

-343 IDYTNDIMSSLSKRF
+343 IDYTNDIMASLSKRF
-358 LGDLKNKVADLLEAD
+358 LGDLKDKVADLLEAD
-373 EDMRNIFGV
+373 EDMRNIF
-382 EDDEETSDEE
+382 EIDEDEETSEE

-405 GDPALNVGVDSPL
+405 GIDNLDADIESPL

-514 PEDEEDGSKPAD
+514 PEDEGDGSESAD

-532 EFFKEPEEHRAKRI
+532 EFFKEPGEHRAKRI

-561 KEKDELFT
+561 TAKDEVFN

-603 YSFRREFPDM
+603 YSFRREFPDL
-613 VDVMLEGVP
+613 VEVMLEGVP

-636 MQKEDDHSLR
+636 MQKGDNHSLC
-646 MAVDHFKE
+646 MAVDHFKK
-654 MLKMQPDMK
+654 MLKIKPDMK
-663 PVYLQLGICYR
+663 QVYLQLGICYR
-674 KLCQVDEYLEN
+674 NLIQVDEYLEN

-698 EELFELKLEKL
+698 EELFELKLDKL

-717 LEEAMPLAYELD
+717 FEEAMPLAYELD
-729 YTHPESQM
+729 YTHPENQM

-751 EHTEGNFQKAHQR
+751 EHAEENFQKAHQR

-771 VNELFGSF
+771 ANELFGSF
-779 EKMKKS
+779 EKMKKE
-785 GKDPKNMMMQ
+785 GKDTKNMMMQ

-822 LIEHQPKKAVGP
+822 LIEHQPKKAMGP
-834 FFRAYAYYEDKDQ
+834 FFRAYAYYVEKDEN
-847 DVFFEV
+847 VFFEA
-853 LREDYKWLKNYGCSF
+853 LKEDYKWLKNYGCSY
-868 TDIMIIYNQVVAEHQ
+868 TDLMIIYNQVVAEHQ
-883 QSQEELKKYADKS
+883 KSQEEIKKYADKS

>member
-12 NNSENEANNPENEA
+12 NNPEEDV
-26 NNSENEPLDQK
+26 LDQDF
-37 ELLEDV
+37 LLEKVD
-43 AEIRQ
+43 EMRQ
-48 MIHQQRFAECNPM
+48 LIHQQRFTECKPI
-61 LFAIIKN
+61 LVAIFEN
-68 CPNQQPYI
+68 CPNHKQYMR
-76 HRLVQGL
+76 RLMHGL
-83 LSTVIANLS
+83 LKTVLANMS
-92 LFQRKKMSSVMLGF
+92 LLQCKKLPDDMLGF
-106 LKQDAKAIKEFEI
+106 LKQYVKPSEELDI
-119 PETTP
+119 PEMTP
-124 ETRAKLVSEAISE
+124 EARTKFVFGAVSE
-137 LDQFLVDVEM
+137 LDQLLVDIEM
-147 DIRSELGV
+147 DIRSDQGI
-155 FKDLKKKGEEIDVK
+155 FKDLKKQGEAIDIK

-199 SATLYQ
+199 SARLYQ
-205 EWEECREKIFG
+205 EWEEYREKIFD
-216 RFVSSGHWNDEER
+216 RFVSSGYWNNEER
-229 AEVKDT
+229 AVVKDT

-274 QTDDDEVK
+274 LADDDEVK

-292 SMNSSCYE
+292 STNCGSYE
-300 QHPDFLS
+300 QQPDFRS

-316 KNDSDLLA
+316 KNDPDLLA

-343 IDYTNDIMSSLSKRF
+343 IDYTNDIMASLSKRF
-358 LGDLKNKVADLLEAD
+358 LDDLRDKVADLLEAD
-373 EDMRNIFGV
+373 EDMRNIFGI
-382 EDDEETSDEE
+382 EDDEETSEE
-392 SPIRSVDINTDED
+392 SPIRSDDTNTDED
-405 GDPALNVGVDSPL
+405 RIPNLDADIESPL

-514 PEDEEDGSKPAD
+514 PEDEEDGSESAD

-532 EFFKEPEEHRAKRI
+532 EFFNEPEEHRAKRI

-552 NLLRFSKFY
+552 NLMRFSKFY
-561 KEKDELFT
+561 TAKDEIFN
-569 ILDELDD
+569 IFDELDD

-603 YSFRREFPDM
+603 YSFRREFPDL
-613 VDVMLEGVP
+613 VEVMLEGVP

-636 MQKEDDHSLR
+636 MQKGDNHSLR
-646 MAVDHFKE
+646 MAVDHFKK
-654 MLKMQPDMK
+654 MLKIKPDMK
-663 PVYLQLGICYR
+663 QVYLQLGTCYR
-674 KLCQVDEYLEN
+674 NLIQVDEYLDN

-698 EELFELKLEKL
+698 EELFELKLDKL

-717 LEEAMPLAYELD
+717 FEEAMPLAYELD
-729 YTHPESQM
+729 YTHPENQM

-751 EHTEGNFQKAHQR
+751 EHAEENFQKAHQR

-779 EKMKKS
+779 EKMKKA
-785 GKDPKNMMMQ
+785 GKDTKNMMMQ

-803 MKNDKAAEAYNN
+803 MKNDKLAEAYNN

-822 LIEHQPKKAVGP
+822 LIEHQPKKAMGP
-834 FFRAYAYYEDKDQ
+834 FFRVYAYYVEKDEN
-847 DVFFEV
+847 VFFEA
-853 LREDYKWLKNYGCSF
+853 LKEDYKWLKNYGCSY
-868 TDIMIIYNQVVAEHQ
+868 TDLMIIYNQVVAEHQ
-883 QSQEELKKYADKS
+883 KSQEEIKKYADKS

>member
-12 NNSENEANNPENEA
+12 NNPEEDV
-26 NNSENEPLDQK
+26 LDQDF
-37 ELLEDV
+37 LLEKVD
-43 AEIRQ
+43 EMRDL
-48 MIHQQRFAECNPM
+48 IHQQRFTECKPI
-61 LFAIIKN
+61 LVAIFKN
-68 CPNQQPYI
+68 CPNHKQYMR
-76 HRLVQGL
+76 RLMHGL
-83 LSTVIANLS
+83 LKTVLANMS
-92 LFQRKKMSSVMLGF
+92 LLQCKKLPDDMLGF
-106 LKQDAKAIKEFEI
+106 LKQYVKPSEELDI
-119 PETTP
+119 PEMTP
-124 ETRAKLVSEAISE
+124 EARTKFVFGAVSE
-137 LDQFLVDVEM
+137 LDQLLVDIEM
-147 DIRSELGV
+147 DIRSDQGI
-155 FKDLKKKGEEIDVK
+155 FKDLKKQGEAIDII

-199 SATLYQ
+199 SARLYQ
-205 EWEECREKIFG
+205 EWEEYREKIFD
-216 RFVSSGHWNDEER
+216 RFVSSGYWNNEER
-229 AEVKDT
+229 AVVKDT

-274 QTDDDEVK
+274 LADDDEVK

-292 SMNSSCYE
+292 STNCGSYE
-300 QHPDFLS
+300 QQPDFRS

-316 KNDSDLLA
+316 KNDPDLLA

-343 IDYTNDIMSSLSKRF
+343 IDYTNDIMASLSKRF
-358 LGDLKNKVADLLEAD
+358 LDDLRDKVADLLEAD
-373 EDMRNIFGV
+373 EDMRNIFGI
-382 EDDEETSDEE
+382 EDDEETSEE
-392 SPIRSVDINTDED
+392 SPIRSDDTNTDED
-405 GDPALNVGVDSPL
+405 RIPNLDADIESPL

-497 VSHPNE
+497 VSHSNE

-514 PEDEEDGSKPAD
+514 PEDEEDGSESAD
-526 EEEIVN
+526 EEEIVK
-532 EFFKEPEEHRAKRI
+532 EFFNEPEEHRAKRI

-552 NLLRFSKFY
+552 NLMRFSKFY
-561 KEKDELFT
+561 TAKDEIFN
-569 ILDELDD
+569 IFDELDD

-603 YSFRREFPDM
+603 YSFRREFPDL
-613 VDVMLEGVP
+613 VEVMLEGVP

-636 MQKEDDHSLR
+636 MQRGDNHSLR
-646 MAVDHFKE
+646 MAVDYFKK
-654 MLKMQPDMK
+654 MLKIKPDMK
-663 PVYLQLGICYR
+663 QVYLQLGTCYR
-674 KLCQVDEYLEN
+674 NLIQVDEYLEN

-698 EELFELKLEKL
+698 EELFELKLDKL

-717 LEEAMPLAYELD
+717 FEEAMPLAYELD
-729 YTHPESQM
+729 YTHPENQM

-751 EHTEGNFQKAHQR
+751 EHAEENFQKAHQR

-779 EKMKKS
+779 EKMKKA
-785 GKDPKNMMMQ
+785 GKDTKNMMMQ

-803 MKNDKAAEAYNN
+803 MKNDKLAEAYNN

-822 LIEHQPKKAVGP
+822 LIEHQPKKAMGP
-834 FFRAYAYYEDKDQ
+834 FFRVYAYYVEKDEN
-847 DVFFEV
+847 VFFEA
-853 LREDYKWLKNYGCSF
+853 LKEDYKWLKNYGCSY
-868 TDIMIIYNQVVAEHQ
+868 TDLMIIYNQVVAEHQ
-883 QSQEELKKYADKS
+883 KSQEEIKKYADKS

>member
-12 NNSENEANNPENEA
+12 NNPEEV
-26 NNSENEPLDQK
+26 LDQD
-37 ELLEDV
+37 ELLEKID
-43 AEIRQ
+43 EMRQ
-48 MIHQQRFAECNPM
+48 LIHQQRFTECKPLLVAVFTPLPSN
-61 LFAIIKN
+61 KQYVN
-68 CPNQQPYI
+68 
-76 HRLVQGL
+76 RLLQSL
-83 LSTVIANLS
+83 LTALAANMS
-92 LFQRKKMSSVMLGF
+92 LFQRKKIPDGVFGF
-106 LKQDAKAIKEFEI
+106 PLQHIKSFEELDI
-119 PETTP
+119 PEMTP
-124 ETRAKLVSEAISE
+124 ETRAKYISSAISG
-137 LDQFLVDVEM
+137 LDQLLEDIEM
-147 DIRSELGV
+147 DIRSDQGV
-155 FKDLKKKGEEIDVK
+155 FKDLKKQGEAIDIK

-199 SATLYQ
+199 SARLYQ
-205 EWEECREKIFG
+205 EWEEYREKIFG
-216 RFVSSGHWNDEER
+216 RFVSSGHWTDEEC
-229 AEVKDT
+229 AAVKDT

-292 SMNSSCYE
+292 SMNSSYCE
-300 QHPDFLS
+300 QHPDFRS

-316 KNDSDLLA
+316 KNDQDLLA
-324 EIIKAQKM
+324 DIIKAQKM

-358 LGDLKNKVADLLEAD
+358 LGDLKNKVADLLDAD
-373 EDMRNIFGV
+373 EDMRNLFEID
-382 EDDEETSDEE
+382 EDEETSEEE

-405 GDPALNVGVDSPL
+405 GVDNLNVGVDSPL

-439 DQTEFFTHLYNWFMP
+439 DQTDFFTHLYNWFMP
-454 FYLKNPHITEALGFV
+454 FYLKNPHVTEALGFV

-497 VSHPNE
+497 ISHPNE

-514 PEDEEDGSKPAD
+514 PEDEGDGSEPAD

-532 EFFKEPEEHRAKRI
+532 EFFKEPGEHRAKRI

-561 KEKDELFT
+561 KGKDELFT

-603 YSFRREFPDM
+603 YSFRREFPDL
-613 VDVMLEGVP
+613 VEVMLEGVP

-646 MAVDHFKE
+646 MAVSHFKE

-663 PVYLQLGICYR
+663 QVYLQLGICYR
-674 KLCQVDEYLEN
+674 NLIQVDEYLEN

-698 EELFELKLEKL
+698 EELFELKLDKL

-717 LEEAMPLAYELD
+717 FEEAMPLAYELD
-729 YTHPESQM
+729 YTHPENQM

-751 EHTEGNFQKAHQR
+751 EHAEENFQKAHQR

-771 VNELFGSF
+771 ANELFGSF
-779 EKMKKS
+779 EKTKKE
-785 GKDPKNMMMQ
+785 GKDTKNMMMQ

-822 LIEHQPKKAVGP
+822 LIEHQPKKALEP
-834 FFRAYAYYEDKDQ
+834 FFRAYAYYVEKDEN
-847 DVFFEV
+847 VFFEA
-853 LREDYKWLKNYGCSF
+853 LKEDYKWLKNYGCSY
-868 TDIMIIYNQVVAEHQ
+868 TDLMIIYNQVVAEHQ
-883 QSQEELKKYADKS
+883 QTEDELKKYADKS

>member
-12 NNSENEANNPENEA
+12 NNPEEVLA
-26 NNSENEPLDQK
+26 QK

-43 AEIRQ
+43 VEIRQ

-68 CPNQQPYI
+68 SPNHQPYI

-83 LSTVIANLS
+83 LSTVIASLS
-92 LFQRKKMSSVMLGF
+92 LFQRKKISTEMLGF
-106 LKQDAKAIKEFEI
+106 LKLDAKAVKEFKI

-124 ETRAKLVSEAISE
+124 EGRAKLVSEAISE
-137 LDQFLVDVEM
+137 LDQFLVDIEM
-147 DIRSELGV
+147 DIRSEQGI
-155 FKDLKKKGEEIDVK
+155 FKDLKKQGEEIDIK
-169 EVKPTLEKFVS
+169 EVKSTLEKFVS

-199 SATLYQ
+199 SARLYQ
-205 EWEECREKIFG
+205 EWEEYREKIFD
-216 RFVSSGHWNDEER
+216 RFVSSGYWNDEER
-229 AEVKDT
+229 AAVKDT

-274 QTDDDEVK
+274 LADDDEVK

-292 SMNSSCYE
+292 SMKSNSYE
-300 QHPDFLS
+300 QQPDFRS

-343 IDYTNDIMSSLSKRF
+343 IDYTNDIMASLSKRF
-358 LGDLKNKVADLLEAD
+358 LGDLKDKVADLLEAD
-373 EDMRNIFGV
+373 EDMRNIFGID
-382 EDDEETSDEE
+382 EDEETSEE

-405 GDPALNVGVDSPL
+405 GIDNLDADIESPL

-514 PEDEEDGSKPAD
+514 PEDEGDGSESAD

-532 EFFKEPEEHRAKRI
+532 EFFKEPGEHRAKRI

-561 KEKDELFT
+561 TAKDEIFN

-603 YSFRREFPDM
+603 YSFRREFPDL
-613 VDVMLEGVP
+613 VEVMLEGVP

-636 MQKEDDHSLR
+636 MQKGDNHSLR
-646 MAVDHFKE
+646 MAVDHFKK
-654 MLKMQPDMK
+654 MLKIKPDMK
-663 PVYLQLGICYR
+663 QVYLQLGICYR
-674 KLCQVDEYLEN
+674 NLIQVDEYLEN
-685 FDKLMEFKDSFSE
+685 IDKLMEFKDSFSE
-698 EELFELKLEKL
+698 EELFELKLDKL

-717 LEEAMPLAYELD
+717 FEEAMPLAYELD
-729 YTHPESQM
+729 YTHPENQM

-751 EHTEGNFQKAHQR
+751 EHAEENFQKAHLR

-779 EKMKKS
+779 EKMKKE
-785 GKDPKNMMMQ
+785 GKDTKNMMMQ
-795 AMDLFFKM
+795 ARDLFFKM

-822 LIEHQPKKAVGP
+822 LIEHQPKKAMGP
-834 FFRAYAYYEDKDQ
+834 FFRAYAYYVEKDEN
-847 DVFFEV
+847 VFFEA
-853 LREDYKWLKNYGCSF
+853 LKEDYKWLKNYGC
-868 TDIMIIYNQVVAEHQ
+868 Y
-883 QSQEELKKYADKS
+883 
-896 E
+896 

>member
-12 NNSENEANNPENEA
+12 NSQEEV
-26 NNSENEPLDQK
+26 LDQDF
-37 ELLEDV
+37 LLEKVD
-43 AEIRQ
+43 EMRDL
-48 MIHQQRFAECNPM
+48 IHQQRFAECKPM
-61 LFAIIKN
+61 LVAIFEN
-68 CPNQQPYI
+68 CPNHKQYMR
-76 HRLVQGL
+76 RLMHGL
-83 LSTVIANLS
+83 LTTVLANMS
-92 LFQRKKMSSVMLGF
+92 LLQRKKLPDDMLGI
-106 LKQDAKAIKEFEI
+106 LKQYVKPSEELDI
-119 PETTP
+119 PEMTP
-124 ETRAKLVSEAISE
+124 EARTKFVFGAVSE
-137 LDQFLVDVEM
+137 LDQLLEDIEM
-147 DIRSELGV
+147 DIRSEQGI
-155 FKDLKKKGEEIDVK
+155 FKDLKKQGEAIDIK
-169 EVKPTLEKFVS
+169 EVKSTLEKFVS

-199 SATLYQ
+199 SARLYQ
-205 EWEECREKIFG
+205 EWEEYREKIFD
-216 RFVSSGHWNDEER
+216 RFVSSGYWNDEER
-229 AEVKDT
+229 AAVKDT

-274 QTDDDEVK
+274 QTDDDDVK

-292 SMNSSCYE
+292 SMNSSYCE
-300 QHPDFLS
+300 QHPDFRS

-343 IDYTNDIMSSLSKRF
+343 IDYTNDIMASLSKRF
-358 LGDLKNKVADLLEAD
+358 LGDLKNKVADLLDAD
-373 EDMRNIFGV
+373 EDMRNLFGID
-382 EDDEETSDEE
+382 EDEETSEEE

-405 GDPALNVGVDSPL
+405 GVDNLNVDVDSPL

-439 DQTEFFTHLYNWFMP
+439 DQTDFFTHLYNWFMP
-454 FYLKNPHITEALGFV
+454 FYLKNPHVTEALGFV

-497 VSHPNE
+497 ISHPNE

-514 PEDEEDGSKPAD
+514 PEDEGDGSEPAD

-532 EFFKEPEEHRAKRI
+532 EFFKEPGEHRAKRI

-613 VDVMLEGVP
+613 VEVMLEGVP

-646 MAVDHFKE
+646 MAVNHFKK
-654 MLKMQPDMK
+654 MLKIKPDMK
-663 PVYLQLGICYR
+663 QVYLQLGICYR
-674 KLCQVDEYLEN
+674 NLIQVDEYLEN

-698 EELFELKLEKL
+698 EELFELKLDKL

-717 LEEAMPLAYELD
+717 FEEAMPLAYELD
-729 YTHPESQM
+729 YTHPENQM

-751 EHTEGNFQKAHQR
+751 EHAEENFQKAHQR

-779 EKMKKS
+779 DKMKKS
-785 GKDPKNMMMQ
+785 GKDTKNMMMQ

-803 MKNDKAAEAYNN
+803 MKNDKLAEAYNN
-815 YSLGLLA
+815 YSQGLLA
-822 LIEHQPKKAVGP
+822 LIEHQPKKALEP
-834 FFRAYAYYEDKDQ
+834 FFRAYAYYVEKDEN
-847 DVFFEV
+847 VFFEA
-853 LREDYKWLKNYGCSF
+853 LKEDYKWLKNYGCSY
-868 TDIMIIYNQVVAEHQ
+868 TDLMIIYNQVVAEHQ
-883 QSQEELKKYADKS
+883 QTEDELKKYADKS

>member
-12 NNSENEANNPENEA
+12 NNPEEV
-26 NNSENEPLDQK
+26 LDQD
-37 ELLEDV
+37 ELLEKID
-43 AEIRQ
+43 EMRQ
-48 MIHQQRFAECNPM
+48 LIHQQRFTECKPLLVAVFTPLPSN
-61 LFAIIKN
+61 KQYVN
-68 CPNQQPYI
+68 
-76 HRLVQGL
+76 RLLQSL
-83 LSTVIANLS
+83 LTALAANMS
-92 LFQRKKMSSVMLGF
+92 LFQRKKIPDGVFGF
-106 LKQDAKAIKEFEI
+106 PLQHIKSFEELDI
-119 PETTP
+119 PEMTP
-124 ETRAKLVSEAISE
+124 ETRAKYISSAISG
-137 LDQFLVDVEM
+137 LDQLLEDIEM
-147 DIRSELGV
+147 DIRSDQGV
-155 FKDLKKKGEEIDVK
+155 FKDLKKQGEAIDIK

-199 SATLYQ
+199 SARLYQ
-205 EWEECREKIFG
+205 EWEEYREKIFG
-216 RFVSSGHWNDEER
+216 RFVSSGHWTDEEC
-229 AEVKDT
+229 AAVKDT

-260 FDMGKFTLLYDIYR
+260 FDMGKFTLLYGIYR

-300 QHPDFLS
+300 QQPDFRS

-358 LGDLKNKVADLLEAD
+358 LGDLKDKVADLLDAD
-373 EDMRNIFGV
+373 EDMRNLFEID
-382 EDDEETSDEE
+382 EDEETSEEE

-405 GDPALNVGVDSPL
+405 GVDNLNVGVDSPL

-439 DQTEFFTHLYNWFMP
+439 DQTDFFTHLYNWFMP
-454 FYLKNPHITEALGFV
+454 FYLKNPHVTEALGFV

-497 VSHPNE
+497 ISHPNE

-514 PEDEEDGSKPAD
+514 PEDEGDGSEPAD

-532 EFFKEPEEHRAKRI
+532 EFFKEPGEHRAKRI

-561 KEKDELFT
+561 KGKDELFT

-613 VDVMLEGVP
+613 VEVMLEGVP

-646 MAVDHFKE
+646 MAVSHFKE

-663 PVYLQLGICYR
+663 QVYLQLGICYR
-674 KLCQVDEYLEN
+674 NLIQVDEYLEN
-685 FDKLMEFKDSFSE
+685 FNKLMEFKDSFSE
-698 EELFELKLEKL
+698 EELFELKLDKL

-717 LEEAMPLAYELD
+717 FEEAMPLAYELD
-729 YTHPESQM
+729 YTHPENQM

-751 EHTEGNFQKAHQR
+751 EHAEENFQKAHQR

-771 VNELFGSF
+771 ANELFGSF
-779 EKMKKS
+779 EKMKKE
-785 GKDPKNMMMQ
+785 GKDTKNMMMQ

-822 LIEHQPKKAVGP
+822 LIEHQPKKALEP
-834 FFRAYAYYEDKDQ
+834 FFRAYAYYVEKDEN
-847 DVFFEV
+847 VFFEA
-853 LREDYKWLKNYGCSF
+853 LKEDYKWLKNYGCSY
-868 TDIMIIYNQVVAEHQ
+868 TDLMIVYNQVVAEHLQ
-883 QSQEELKKYADKS
+883 TEDELKKYADKS

>member
-1 MSEEVNLSEES
+1 MSEKVNLSEES
-12 NNSENEANNPENEA
+12 NSQEEV
-26 NNSENEPLDQK
+26 LDQD
-37 ELLEDV
+37 ELLEKID
-43 AEIRQ
+43 EMRQ
-48 MIHQQRFAECNPM
+48 LIHQQRFTECKPM
-61 LFAIIKN
+61 LVEVFTPFSSNKQYINRLMQSLLTSLFAN
-68 CPNQQPYI
+68 M
-76 HRLVQGL
+76 
-83 LSTVIANLS
+83 S
-92 LFQRKKMSSVMLGF
+92 LFQRKKIPDGVFGIPIQHNKS
-106 LKQDAKAIKEFEI
+106 FEELDI
-119 PETTP
+119 PEMTP
-124 ETRAKLVSEAISE
+124 ETRAKYISSTISG
-137 LDQFLVDVEM
+137 LDQLLVDIEM
-147 DIRSELGV
+147 DIRSDQGI
-155 FKDLKKKGEEIDVK
+155 FKDLKKQGEAIDIK

-199 SATLYQ
+199 SARLYQ
-205 EWEECREKIFG
+205 EWEEYREKIFD
-216 RFVSSGHWNDEER
+216 RFVSSGYWNNEER
-229 AEVKDT
+229 AVVKDT

-274 QTDDDEVK
+274 LADDDEVK

-292 SMNSSCYE
+292 STNCGSYE
-300 QHPDFLS
+300 QQPDFRS

-316 KNDSDLLA
+316 KNDPDLLA

-343 IDYTNDIMSSLSKRF
+343 IDYTNDIMASLSKRF
-358 LGDLKNKVADLLEAD
+358 LDDLRDKVADLLEAD
-373 EDMRNIFGV
+373 EDMRNIFGI
-382 EDDEETSDEE
+382 EDDEETSEE
-392 SPIRSVDINTDED
+392 SPIRSDDTNTDKD
-405 GDPALNVGVDSPL
+405 GIPNLDADIESPL

-514 PEDEEDGSKPAD
+514 PEDEGDGSEPAD

-532 EFFKEPEEHRAKRI
+532 EFFKEPGEHRAKRI

-603 YSFRREFPDM
+603 YSFRREFPDL
-613 VDVMLEGVP
+613 VEVMLEGVP

-636 MQKEDDHSLR
+636 MQKGDNHSLR
-646 MAVDHFKE
+646 MAVDHFKK
-654 MLKMQPDMK
+654 MLKIKPDMK
-663 PVYLQLGICYR
+663 QVYLQLGTCYR
-674 KLCQVDEYLEN
+674 NLIQVDEYLEN

-698 EELFELKLEKL
+698 EELFELKLDKL
-709 KFIVMNNR
+709 KFIVMSNR
-717 LEEAMPLAYELD
+717 FEEAMPLAYELD
-729 YTHPESQM
+729 YTHPENQM

-751 EHTEGNFQKAHQR
+751 EHAEENFQKAHQR

-779 EKMKKS
+779 EKMKKA
-785 GKDPKNMMMQ
+785 GKDTKNMMMQ

-803 MKNDKAAEAYNN
+803 MKNDKLAEAYNN

-822 LIEHQPKKAVGP
+822 LIEHQPKKAMGP
-834 FFRAYAYYEDKDQ
+834 FFRVYAYYVEKDEN
-847 DVFFEV
+847 VFFEA
-853 LREDYKWLKNYGCSF
+853 LKEDYKWLKNYGCSY
-868 TDIMIIYNQVVAEHQ
+868 TDLMIIYNQVVAEHQ
-883 QSQEELKKYADKS
+883 KSQEEIKKYADKS

>member
-12 NNSENEANNPENEA
+12 NNPEEVLA
-26 NNSENEPLDQK
+26 QK

-43 AEIRQ
+43 VEIRQ

-68 CPNQQPYI
+68 SPNHQPYI

-83 LSTVIANLS
+83 LSTVIASLS
-92 LFQRKKMSSVMLGF
+92 LFQRKKISTEMLGF
-106 LKQDAKAIKEFEI
+106 LKLDAKAVKEFKI

-124 ETRAKLVSEAISE
+124 EGRAKLVSDAISE
-137 LDQFLVDVEM
+137 LDQFLVDIEM
-147 DIRSELGV
+147 DIRSEQGI
-155 FKDLKKKGEEIDVK
+155 FKDLKKQGEAIDIK

-199 SATLYQ
+199 SARLYQ
-205 EWEECREKIFG
+205 EWEEYREKIFD
-216 RFVSSGHWNDEER
+216 RFVSSGYWNDEER
-229 AEVKDT
+229 AVVKDT

-274 QTDDDEVK
+274 LADDDEVK

-292 SMNSSCYE
+292 STNCGCYE
-300 QHPDFLS
+300 QQPDFRS

-343 IDYTNDIMSSLSKRF
+343 IDYTNDIMASLSKRF
-358 LGDLKNKVADLLEAD
+358 LGDLKDKVANLLEAD
-373 EDMRNIFGV
+373 EDMQNIFGI
-382 EDDEETSDEE
+382 EDDEETSEE

-405 GDPALNVGVDSPL
+405 GIPNLDVDMDSPL

-514 PEDEEDGSKPAD
+514 PEDEGDGSEPAD

-532 EFFKEPEEHRAKRI
+532 EFFKEPGEHRAKRI

-561 KEKDELFT
+561 TAKDEIFN

-603 YSFRREFPDM
+603 YSFRREFPDL
-613 VDVMLEGVP
+613 VEVMLEGVP

-636 MQKEDDHSLR
+636 MQKGDNHSLR
-646 MAVDHFKE
+646 MAVDHFKK
-654 MLKMQPDMK
+654 MLKIKPDMK
-663 PVYLQLGICYR
+663 QVYLQLGICYR
-674 KLCQVDEYLEN
+674 NLIQVDEYLEN

-698 EELFELKLEKL
+698 EELFELKLDKL

-717 LEEAMPLAYELD
+717 FEEAMPLAYELD
-729 YTHPESQM
+729 YTHPENQM

-751 EHTEGNFQKAHQR
+751 EHAEENFQKAHQR

-779 EKMKKS
+779 EKMKKE
-785 GKDPKNMMMQ
+785 GKDTKNMMMQ

-803 MKNDKAAEAYNN
+803 MKNDKLAEAYNN

-822 LIEHQPKKAVGP
+822 LIEHQPKKAMGP
-834 FFRAYAYYEDKDQ
+834 FFRAYAYYVEKDEN
-847 DVFFEV
+847 VFFEA
-853 LREDYKWLKNYGCSF
+853 LKEDYKWLKNYGCSY
-868 TDIMIIYNQVVAEHQ
+868 TDLMIIYNQVVAEHQ
-883 QSQEELKKYADKS
+883 KSQEEIKKYADKS

>member
-12 NNSENEANNPENEA
+12 NNPEEDV
-26 NNSENEPLDQK
+26 LDQDF
-37 ELLEDV
+37 LLEKVD
-43 AEIRQ
+43 EMRDL
-48 MIHQQRFAECNPM
+48 IHQQRFTECKPI
-61 LFAIIKN
+61 LVAIFEN
-68 CPNQQPYI
+68 CPNHKQYMR
-76 HRLVQGL
+76 RLMHGL
-83 LSTVIANLS
+83 LKTVLANMS
-92 LFQRKKMSSVMLGF
+92 LLQCKKLPDDMLGF
-106 LKQDAKAIKEFEI
+106 LKQYVKPSEELDI
-119 PETTP
+119 PEMTP
-124 ETRAKLVSEAISE
+124 EARTKFVFGAVSE
-137 LDQFLVDVEM
+137 LDQLLVDIEM
-147 DIRSELGV
+147 DIRSDQGI
-155 FKDLKKKGEEIDVK
+155 FKDLKKQGEAIDIK

-199 SATLYQ
+199 SARLYQ
-205 EWEECREKIFG
+205 EWEEYREKIFD
-216 RFVSSGHWNDEER
+216 RFVSSGYWNNEER
-229 AEVKDT
+229 AVVKDT

-274 QTDDDEVK
+274 LADDDEVK

-292 SMNSSCYE
+292 STNCGSYE
-300 QHPDFLS
+300 QQPDFRS

-316 KNDSDLLA
+316 KNDPDLLA

-343 IDYTNDIMSSLSKRF
+343 IDYTNDIMASLSKRF
-358 LGDLKNKVADLLEAD
+358 LDDLRDKVADLLEAD
-373 EDMRNIFGV
+373 EDMRNIFGI
-382 EDDEETSDEE
+382 EDDEETSEE
-392 SPIRSVDINTDED
+392 SPIRSDDTNTDED
-405 GDPALNVGVDSPL
+405 RIPNLDADIESPL

-514 PEDEEDGSKPAD
+514 PEDEEDGTESAD
-526 EEEIVN
+526 EEEIVK
-532 EFFKEPEEHRAKRI
+532 EFFNEPEEHRAKRI

-552 NLLRFSKFY
+552 NLMRFSKFY
-561 KEKDELFT
+561 TAKDEIFN
-569 ILDELDD
+569 IFDELDD

-603 YSFRREFPDM
+603 YSFRREFPDL
-613 VDVMLEGVP
+613 VEVMLEGVP

-636 MQKEDDHSLR
+636 MQKGDNHSLR
-646 MAVDHFKE
+646 MAVDHFKK
-654 MLKMQPDMK
+654 MLKIKPDMK
-663 PVYLQLGICYR
+663 QVYLQLGTCYR
-674 KLCQVDEYLEN
+674 NLIQVDEYLDN

-698 EELFELKLEKL
+698 EELFELKLDKL

-717 LEEAMPLAYELD
+717 FEEAMPLAYELD
-729 YTHPESQM
+729 YTHPENQM

-751 EHTEGNFQKAHQR
+751 EHAEENFQKAHQR

-779 EKMKKS
+779 EKMKKA
-785 GKDPKNMMMQ
+785 GKDTKNMMMQ

-803 MKNDKAAEAYNN
+803 MKNDKLAEAYNN

-822 LIEHQPKKAVGP
+822 LIEHQPKKAMGP
-834 FFRAYAYYEDKDQ
+834 FFRVYAYYVEKDEN
-847 DVFFEV
+847 VFFEA
-853 LREDYKWLKNYGCSF
+853 LKEDYKWLKNYGCSY
-868 TDIMIIYNQVVAEHQ
+868 TDLMIIYNQVVAEHQ
-883 QSQEELKKYADKS
+883 KSQEEIKKYADKS

>member
-12 NNSENEANNPENEA
+12 NNPEEV
-26 NNSENEPLDQK
+26 LDQD
-37 ELLEDV
+37 ELLEKID
-43 AEIRQ
+43 EMRQ
-48 MIHQQRFAECNPM
+48 LIHQQRFTECKPLLVAVFTPLPSN
-61 LFAIIKN
+61 KQYVN
-68 CPNQQPYI
+68 
-76 HRLVQGL
+76 RLLQSL
-83 LSTVIANLS
+83 LTALAANMS
-92 LFQRKKMSSVMLGF
+92 LFQRKKIPDGVFGF
-106 LKQDAKAIKEFEI
+106 PLQHIKSFEELDI
-119 PETTP
+119 PEMTP
-124 ETRAKLVSEAISE
+124 ETRAKYISSAISG
-137 LDQFLVDVEM
+137 LDQLLEDIEM
-147 DIRSELGV
+147 DIRSDQGV
-155 FKDLKKKGEEIDVK
+155 FKDLKKQGEAIDIK

-199 SATLYQ
+199 SARLYQ
-205 EWEECREKIFG
+205 EWEEYREKIFD
-216 RFVSSGHWNDEER
+216 RFVSSGYWNDEER
-229 AEVKDT
+229 AVVKDT

-274 QTDDDEVK
+274 LADDDEVK

-292 SMNSSCYE
+292 STNCGCYE
-300 QHPDFLS
+300 QQPDFRS

-343 IDYTNDIMSSLSKRF
+343 IDYTNDIMASLSKRF
-358 LGDLKNKVADLLEAD
+358 LGDLKDKVANLLEAD
-373 EDMRNIFGV
+373 EDMRNIFGI
-382 EDDEETSDEE
+382 EDDEETSEE

-405 GDPALNVGVDSPL
+405 GIPNLDVDMDSPL

-514 PEDEEDGSKPAD
+514 PEDEEDGSVSAD
-526 EEEIVN
+526 EEEIVK
-532 EFFKEPEEHRAKRI
+532 EFFNEPEEHRAKRI

-552 NLLRFSKFY
+552 NLMRFSKFY
-561 KEKDELFT
+561 TAKDEIFN

-603 YSFRREFPDM
+603 YSFRREFPDL
-613 VDVMLEGVP
+613 VEVMLEGVP

-630 MKGWVC
+630 MKGWVG
-636 MQKEDDHSLR
+636 MQKGDNHGLC
-646 MAVDHFKE
+646 MAVDHFKK
-654 MLKMQPDMK
+654 MLKIKPDMK
-663 PVYLQLGICYR
+663 QVYLQLGICYR
-674 KLCQVDEYLEN
+674 NLIQMDEYLEN

-698 EELFELKLEKL
+698 EELFELKLDKL

-717 LEEAMPLAYELD
+717 FEEAMPLAYELD
-729 YTHPESQM
+729 YTHPENQM

-751 EHTEGNFQKAHQR
+751 EHAEENFQKAHQR

-779 EKMKKS
+779 EKMKKE
-785 GKDPKNMMMQ
+785 GKDTKNMMMQ

-803 MKNDKAAEAYNN
+803 MKNDKLAEAYNN

-822 LIEHQPKKAVGP
+822 LIEHQPKKAMGP
-834 FFRAYAYYEDKDQ
+834 FFRAYAYYVEKDEN
-847 DVFFEV
+847 VFFEA
-853 LREDYKWLKNYGCSF
+853 LKEDYKWLKNYGCSY
-868 TDIMIIYNQVVAEHQ
+868 TDLMIIYNQVVAEHQ
-883 QSQEELKKYADKS
+883 KSQEEIKKYADKS

>member
-12 NNSENEANNPENEA
+12 NNPEEDVLA
-26 NNSENEPLDQK
+26 QK

-43 AEIRQ
+43 VEIRQ

-68 CPNQQPYI
+68 SPNHQPYI

-83 LSTVIANLS
+83 LSTVIASLS
-92 LFQRKKMSSVMLGF
+92 LFQRKKMSTEMLGF
-106 LKQDAKAIKEFEI
+106 LKLDAKAVKEFKI

-124 ETRAKLVSEAISE
+124 EGRAKLVSDAISE
-137 LDQFLVDVEM
+137 LDQFLVDIEM
-147 DIRSELGV
+147 DIRSEQGI
-155 FKDLKKKGEEIDVK
+155 FKDLKKQGEAIDIK

-199 SATLYQ
+199 SARLYQ
-205 EWEECREKIFG
+205 EWEEYREKIFD
-216 RFVSSGHWNDEER
+216 RFVSSGYWNDEER
-229 AEVKDT
+229 AVVKDT

-274 QTDDDEVK
+274 LADDDEVK

-292 SMNSSCYE
+292 STNCGCYE
-300 QHPDFLS
+300 QQPDFRS

-358 LGDLKNKVADLLEAD
+358 LGDLKDKVANLLEAD
-373 EDMRNIFGV
+373 EDMRNIF
-382 EDDEETSDEE
+382 EIDEDEETSEE

-405 GDPALNVGVDSPL
+405 GIPNLDVDMESPL

-514 PEDEEDGSKPAD
+514 PEDEGDGSEPAD
-526 EEEIVN
+526 EDEIVK

-561 KEKDELFT
+561 KAKDEIFN

-603 YSFRREFPDM
+603 YSFRREFPDL
-613 VDVMLEGVP
+613 VEVMLEGVP

-646 MAVDHFKE
+646 MAVDHFKK
-654 MLKMQPDMK
+654 MLKIKPDMK
-663 PVYLQLGICYR
+663 QVYLQLGICYR
-674 KLCQVDEYLEN
+674 NLIQVDEYLEN

-698 EELFELKLEKL
+698 EELFELKLDKL

-717 LEEAMPLAYELD
+717 FEEAMPLAYELD
-729 YTHPESQM
+729 YTHPENQM

-751 EHTEGNFQKAHQR
+751 EHAEENFLKAHQR

-771 VNELFGSF
+771 ANELFGSF
-779 EKMKKS
+779 EKMKKE
-785 GKDPKNMMMQ
+785 GKDTKNMMMQ

-822 LIEHQPKKAVGP
+822 LIEHQPKKAMGP
-834 FFRAYAYYEDKDQ
+834 FFRAYAYYVEKDEN
-847 DVFFEV
+847 VFFEAFK
-853 LREDYKWLKNYGCSF
+853 EDYKWLKNYGCSY
-868 TDIMIIYNQVVAEHQ
+868 TDLMIIYNQIVAEHQ
-883 QSQEELKKYADKS
+883 QSQEEIKKYADKS

>member
-12 NNSENEANNPENEA
+12 NNPEEDV
-26 NNSENEPLDQK
+26 LDQDF
-37 ELLEDV
+37 LLEKVD
-43 AEIRQ
+43 EMRDL
-48 MIHQQRFAECNPM
+48 IHQQRFTECKPI
-61 LFAIIKN
+61 LVAIFEN
-68 CPNQQPYI
+68 CPNHKQYMR
-76 HRLVQGL
+76 RLMHGL
-83 LSTVIANLS
+83 LKTVLANMS
-92 LFQRKKMSSVMLGF
+92 LLQCKKLPDEMLGF
-106 LKQDAKAIKEFEI
+106 LKQYVKPSEELDI
-119 PETTP
+119 PEMTP
-124 ETRAKLVSEAISE
+124 EARTKFVFGAVSE
-137 LDQFLVDVEM
+137 LDQLLVDIEM
-147 DIRSELGV
+147 DIRSDQGI
-155 FKDLKKKGEEIDVK
+155 FKDLKKQGEAIDIK

-199 SATLYQ
+199 SARLYQ
-205 EWEECREKIFG
+205 EWEEYREKIFD
-216 RFVSSGHWNDEER
+216 RFVSSGYWNNEER
-229 AEVKDT
+229 AVVKDT

-274 QTDDDEVK
+274 LADDDEVK

-292 SMNSSCYE
+292 STNCGSYE
-300 QHPDFLS
+300 QQPDFRS

-316 KNDSDLLA
+316 KNDPDLLA

-343 IDYTNDIMSSLSKRF
+343 IDYTNDIMASLSKRF
-358 LGDLKNKVADLLEAD
+358 LDDLRDKVADLLEAD
-373 EDMRNIFGV
+373 EDMRNIFGI
-382 EDDEETSDEE
+382 EDDEETSEE
-392 SPIRSVDINTDED
+392 SPIRSDDTNTDED
-405 GDPALNVGVDSPL
+405 RIPNLDADIESPL

-497 VSHPNE
+497 VSHSNE

-514 PEDEEDGSKPAD
+514 PEDEEDGSESAD
-526 EEEIVN
+526 EDEIVKD
-532 EFFKEPEEHRAKRI
+532 FFNEPEEHRAKRI

-552 NLLRFSKFY
+552 NLMRFSKFY
-561 KEKDELFT
+561 TAKDEIFN
-569 ILDELDD
+569 IFDELDD

-603 YSFRREFPDM
+603 FSFRREFPDL
-613 VDVMLEGVP
+613 VEVMLEGVP

-630 MKGWVC
+630 MEGWVC
-636 MQKEDDHSLR
+636 MQKGDNHSLR
-646 MAVDHFKE
+646 MAVDYFKK
-654 MLKMQPDMK
+654 MLKIKPDMK
-663 PVYLQLGICYR
+663 QVYLQLGTCYR
-674 KLCQVDEYLEN
+674 NLIQVDEYLDN

-698 EELFELKLEKL
+698 EELFELKLDKL

-717 LEEAMPLAYELD
+717 FEEAMPLAYELD
-729 YTHPESQM
+729 YTHPENQM

-751 EHTEGNFQKAHQR
+751 EHAEENFQKAHQR

-779 EKMKKS
+779 EKMKKA
-785 GKDPKNMMMQ
+785 GKDTKNMMMQ

-803 MKNDKAAEAYNN
+803 MKNDKLAEAYNN

-822 LIEHQPKKAVGP
+822 LIEHQPKKAMGP
-834 FFRAYAYYEDKDQ
+834 FFRVYAYYVEKDEN
-847 DVFFEV
+847 VFFEA
-853 LREDYKWLKNYGCSF
+853 LKEDYKWLKNYGCSY
-868 TDIMIIYNQVVAEHQ
+868 TDLMIIYNQVVAEHQ
-883 QSQEELKKYADKS
+883 KSQEEIKKYADKS

>member
-12 NNSENEANNPENEA
+12 NNPEEV
-26 NNSENEPLDQK
+26 LDQD
-37 ELLEDV
+37 ELLEKID
-43 AEIRQ
+43 EMRQ
-48 MIHQQRFAECNPM
+48 LIHQQRFTECKPLLVAVFTPLPSN
-61 LFAIIKN
+61 KQYVN
-68 CPNQQPYI
+68 
-76 HRLVQGL
+76 RLLQSL
-83 LSTVIANLS
+83 LTALAANMS
-92 LFQRKKMSSVMLGF
+92 LFQRKKIPDGVFGF
-106 LKQDAKAIKEFEI
+106 PLQHIKSFEELDI
-119 PETTP
+119 PEMTP
-124 ETRAKLVSEAISE
+124 ETRAKYISSAISG
-137 LDQFLVDVEM
+137 LDQLLEDIEM
-147 DIRSELGV
+147 DIRSDQGV
-155 FKDLKKKGEEIDVK
+155 FKDLKKQGEAIDIK
-169 EVKPTLEKFVS
+169 EVKSTLEKFVS

-199 SATLYQ
+199 SARLYQ
-205 EWEECREKIFG
+205 EWEEYREKIFG
-216 RFVSSGHWNDEER
+216 RFVSSGHWTDEEC
-229 AEVKDT
+229 AAVKDS

-292 SMNSSCYE
+292 SMNSSYCE
-300 QHPDFLS
+300 QHPDFRS

-316 KNDSDLLA
+316 KNDQDLLA
-324 EIIKAQKM
+324 DIIKAQKM

-358 LGDLKNKVADLLEAD
+358 LGDLKNKVADLLDAD
-373 EDMRNIFGV
+373 EDMRNLFEID
-382 EDDEETSDEE
+382 EDEETSEEE

-405 GDPALNVGVDSPL
+405 GVDNLNVGVDSPL

-439 DQTEFFTHLYNWFMP
+439 DQTDFFTHLYNWFMP
-454 FYLKNPHITEALGFV
+454 FYLKNPHVTEALGFV

-497 VSHPNE
+497 ISHPNE

-514 PEDEEDGSKPAD
+514 PEDEGDGSEPAD

-532 EFFKEPEEHRAKRI
+532 EFFKEPGEHRAKRI

-561 KEKDELFT
+561 KGKDELFT

-613 VDVMLEGVP
+613 VEVMLEGVP

-646 MAVDHFKE
+646 MAVSHFKE

-663 PVYLQLGICYR
+663 QVYLQLGICYR
-674 KLCQVDEYLEN
+674 NLIQVDEYLEN

-698 EELFELKLEKL
+698 EELFELKLDKL

-717 LEEAMPLAYELD
+717 FEEAMPLAYELD
-729 YTHPESQM
+729 YTHPENQM

-751 EHTEGNFQKAHQR
+751 EHAEENFQKAHQR

-771 VNELFGSF
+771 ANELFGSF
-779 EKMKKS
+779 EKMKKE
-785 GKDPKNMMMQ
+785 GKDTKNMMMQ

-822 LIEHQPKKAVGP
+822 LIEHQPKKALEP
-834 FFRAYAYYEDKDQ
+834 FFRAYAYYVEKDEN
-847 DVFFEV
+847 VFFEA
-853 LREDYKWLKNYGCSF
+853 LKEDYKWLKNYGCSY
-868 TDIMIIYNQVVAEHQ
+868 TDLMIIYNQVVAEHQ
-883 QSQEELKKYADKS
+883 QTEDELKKYADKS

>member
-12 NNSENEANNPENEA
+12 NNPEEV
-26 NNSENEPLDQK
+26 LDQD
-37 ELLEDV
+37 ELLEKID
-43 AEIRQ
+43 EMRQ
-48 MIHQQRFAECNPM
+48 LIHQQRFTECKPLLVAVFTPLPSN
-61 LFAIIKN
+61 KQYVN
-68 CPNQQPYI
+68 
-76 HRLVQGL
+76 RLLQSL
-83 LSTVIANLS
+83 LTALAANMS
-92 LFQRKKMSSVMLGF
+92 LFQRKKIPDGVFGF
-106 LKQDAKAIKEFEI
+106 PLQHIKSFEELDI
-119 PETTP
+119 PEMTP
-124 ETRAKLVSEAISE
+124 ETRAKYISSAISG
-137 LDQFLVDVEM
+137 LDQLLEDIEM
-147 DIRSELGV
+147 DIRSDQGV
-155 FKDLKKKGEEIDVK
+155 FKDLKKQGEAIDIK

-199 SATLYQ
+199 SARLYQ
-205 EWEECREKIFG
+205 EWEEYREKIFG
-216 RFVSSGHWNDEER
+216 RFVSSGHWTDEEC
-229 AEVKDT
+229 AAVKDT

-292 SMNSSCYE
+292 SMNSSYCE
-300 QHPDFLS
+300 QHPDFRS

-316 KNDSDLLA
+316 KNDQDLLA
-324 EIIKAQKM
+324 DIIKAQKM

-358 LGDLKNKVADLLEAD
+358 LGDLKNKVADLLDAD
-373 EDMRNIFGV
+373 EDMRNLFEID
-382 EDDEETSDEE
+382 EDEETSEEE

-405 GDPALNVGVDSPL
+405 GVDNLNVGVDSPL

-439 DQTEFFTHLYNWFMP
+439 DQTDFFTHLYNWFMP
-454 FYLKNPHITEALGFV
+454 FYLKNPHVTEALGFV

-497 VSHPNE
+497 ISHPNE

-514 PEDEEDGSKPAD
+514 PKDEGDGSEPAD

-532 EFFKEPEEHRAKRI
+532 EFFKEPGEHRAKRI

-561 KEKDELFT
+561 KGKDELFT

-613 VDVMLEGVP
+613 VEVMLEGVP

-646 MAVDHFKE
+646 MAVSHFKE

-663 PVYLQLGICYR
+663 QVYLQLGICYR
-674 KLCQVDEYLEN
+674 NLIQVDEYLEN

-698 EELFELKLEKL
+698 EELFKLKLDKL

-717 LEEAMPLAYELD
+717 FEEAMPLAYELD
-729 YTHPESQM
+729 YTHPENQM

-751 EHTEGNFQKAHQR
+751 EHAEENFQKAHQR

-771 VNELFGSF
+771 ANELFGSF
-779 EKMKKS
+779 EKMKKE
-785 GKDPKNMMMQ
+785 GKDTKNMMMQ

-822 LIEHQPKKAVGP
+822 LIEHQPKKAMGP
-834 FFRAYAYYEDKDQ
+834 FFRAYAYYVEKDEN
-847 DVFFEV
+847 VFFEA
-853 LREDYKWLKNYGCSF
+853 LKEDYKWLKNYGCSY
-868 TDIMIIYNQVVAEHQ
+868 TDLMIIYNQVVAEHQ
-883 QSQEELKKYADKS
+883 QTEDELKKYADKS

>member
-12 NNSENEANNPENEA
+12 NSQEEEV
-26 NNSENEPLDQK
+26 LDQGF
-37 ELLEDV
+37 LLEKID
-43 AEIRQ
+43 EMRDL
-48 MIHQQRFAECNPM
+48 IHQQRFSECKPM
-61 LFAIIKN
+61 LVEVFTPFSSNKQYINRLLQSLLTSLFAN
-68 CPNQQPYI
+68 M
-76 HRLVQGL
+76 
-83 LSTVIANLS
+83 S
-92 LFQRKKMSSVMLGF
+92 LFQRKKIPDGVFGIPIEHNKS
-106 LKQDAKAIKEFEI
+106 FEELDI
-119 PETTP
+119 PEMTP
-124 ETRAKLVSEAISE
+124 EARAKYISSTISG
-137 LDQFLVDVEM
+137 LDLLLVDVEM
-147 DIRSELGV
+147 DIRSDQGV
-155 FKDLKKKGEEIDVK
+155 FKDLKKLGEEIDIK
-169 EVKPTLEKFVS
+169 EVKSTLEKFVS

-199 SATLYQ
+199 SARLYQ

-216 RFVSSGHWNDEER
+216 RFVSSGHWTDEEC
-229 AEVKDT
+229 AAVKDT

-292 SMNSSCYE
+292 SMNSSYYE
-300 QHPDFLS
+300 QQPDFRS

-358 LGDLKNKVADLLEAD
+358 LGDLKNKVADLLDAD
-373 EDMRNIFGV
+373 EDMRNLFGID
-382 EDDEETSDEE
+382 EDEETSEEE

-405 GDPALNVGVDSPL
+405 GVDNLNVDVDSPL

-439 DQTEFFTHLYNWFMP
+439 DQTDFFTHLYNWFMP
-454 FYLKNPHITEALGFV
+454 FYLKNPHVTEALGFV

-497 VSHPNE
+497 ISHPNE

-514 PEDEEDGSKPAD
+514 PEDEGDGSEPAD

-532 EFFKEPEEHRAKRI
+532 EFFKEPGEHRAKRI

-613 VDVMLEGVP
+613 VEVMLEGVP

-636 MQKEDDHSLR
+636 MQKGDNHSLR
-646 MAVDHFKE
+646 MAVDHFKK
-654 MLKMQPDMK
+654 MLKIKPDMK
-663 PVYLQLGICYR
+663 QVYLQLGICYR
-674 KLCQVDEYLEN
+674 NLIQVDEYLEN

-698 EELFELKLEKL
+698 EELFELKLDKL

-717 LEEAMPLAYELD
+717 FEEAMPLAYELD
-729 YTHPESQM
+729 YTHPENQM

-751 EHTEGNFQKAHQR
+751 EHAEENFQKAHQR

-779 EKMKKS
+779 DKMKKS
-785 GKDPKNMMMQ
+785 GKDTKNMMMQ

-803 MKNDKAAEAYNN
+803 MKNDKLAEAYNN
-815 YSLGLLA
+815 YSQGLLA
-822 LIEHQPKKAVGP
+822 LIEHQPKKALEP
-834 FFRAYAYYEDKDQ
+834 FFRAYAYYVEKDEN
-847 DVFFEV
+847 VFFEA
-853 LREDYKWLKNYGCSF
+853 LKEDYKWLKNYGCSY
-868 TDIMIIYNQVVAEHQ
+868 TDLMIIYNQVVAEHQ
-883 QSQEELKKYADKS
+883 QTEDELKKYADKS

>member
-12 NNSENEANNPENEA
+12 NNPEEDV
-26 NNSENEPLDQK
+26 LDQDF
-37 ELLEDV
+37 LLEKVD
-43 AEIRQ
+43 EMRDL
-48 MIHQQRFAECNPM
+48 IHQQRFTECKPI
-61 LFAIIKN
+61 LVAIFEN
-68 CPNQQPYI
+68 CPNHKQYMR
-76 HRLVQGL
+76 RLMHGL
-83 LSTVIANLS
+83 LKTVLANMS
-92 LFQRKKMSSVMLGF
+92 LLQCKKLPDDMLGF
-106 LKQDAKAIKEFEI
+106 LKQYVKPSEELDI
-119 PETTP
+119 PEMTP
-124 ETRAKLVSEAISE
+124 EARTKFVFGAVSE
-137 LDQFLVDVEM
+137 LDQLLVDIEM
-147 DIRSELGV
+147 DIRSDQGI
-155 FKDLKKKGEEIDVK
+155 FKDLKKQGEAIDIK

-199 SATLYQ
+199 SARLYQ
-205 EWEECREKIFG
+205 EWEEYREKIFD
-216 RFVSSGHWNDEER
+216 RFVSSGYWNNEER
-229 AEVKDT
+229 AVVKDT

-274 QTDDDEVK
+274 LADDDEVK

-292 SMNSSCYE
+292 STNCGSYE
-300 QHPDFLS
+300 QQPDFRS

-316 KNDSDLLA
+316 KNDPDLLA

-343 IDYTNDIMSSLSKRF
+343 IDYTNDIMASLSKRF
-358 LGDLKNKVADLLEAD
+358 LDDLRDKVADLLEAD
-373 EDMRNIFGV
+373 EDMRNIFGI
-382 EDDEETSDEE
+382 EDDEETSEE
-392 SPIRSVDINTDED
+392 SPIRSDDTNTDKDGIPNLDVDIE
-405 GDPALNVGVDSPL
+405 SPL

-514 PEDEEDGSKPAD
+514 PEDEEDGSESAD
-526 EEEIVN
+526 EEEIVK
-532 EFFKEPEEHRAKRI
+532 EFFNEPEEHRAKRI

-552 NLLRFSKFY
+552 NLMRFSKFY
-561 KEKDELFT
+561 TAKDEIFN
-569 ILDELDD
+569 IFDELDD

-603 YSFRREFPDM
+603 YSFRREFPDL
-613 VDVMLEGVP
+613 VEVMLEGVP

-636 MQKEDDHSLR
+636 MQKGDNHSLR
-646 MAVDHFKE
+646 MAVDHFKK
-654 MLKMQPDMK
+654 MLKIKPDMK
-663 PVYLQLGICYR
+663 QVYLQLGTCYR
-674 KLCQVDEYLEN
+674 NLIQVDEYLEN

-698 EELFELKLEKL
+698 EELFELKLDKL

-717 LEEAMPLAYELD
+717 FEEAMPLAYELD
-729 YTHPESQM
+729 YTHPENQM

-751 EHTEGNFQKAHQR
+751 EHAEENFQKAHQR

-779 EKMKKS
+779 EKMKKA
-785 GKDPKNMMMQ
+785 GKDTKNMMMQ

-803 MKNDKAAEAYNN
+803 MKNDKLAEAYNN

-822 LIEHQPKKAVGP
+822 LIEHQPKKAMGP
-834 FFRAYAYYEDKDQ
+834 FFRVYAYYVEKDEN
-847 DVFFEV
+847 VFFEA
-853 LREDYKWLKNYGCSF
+853 LKEDYKWLKNYGCSY
-868 TDIMIIYNQVVAEHQ
+868 TDLMIIYNQVVAEHQ
-883 QSQEELKKYADKS
+883 KSQEEIKKYADKS

>member
-12 NNSENEANNPENEA
+12 NNPEEVLA
-26 NNSENEPLDQK
+26 QK

-43 AEIRQ
+43 VEIRQ

-68 CPNQQPYI
+68 SPNHQPYI

-83 LSTVIANLS
+83 LSTVIASLS
-92 LFQRKKMSSVMLGF
+92 LFQRKKISTEMLGF
-106 LKQDAKAIKEFEI
+106 LKLDAKAVKEFKI

-124 ETRAKLVSEAISE
+124 EGRAKLVSDAISE
-137 LDQFLVDVEM
+137 LDQFLVDIEM
-147 DIRSELGV
+147 DIRSEQGI
-155 FKDLKKKGEEIDVK
+155 FKDLKKQGEAIDIK

-199 SATLYQ
+199 SARLYQ
-205 EWEECREKIFG
+205 EWEEYREKIFD
-216 RFVSSGHWNDEER
+216 RFVTAGYWNDEER
-229 AEVKDT
+229 AVVKDT

-260 FDMGKFTLLYDIYR
+260 FDMDKFTLLYDIYR
-274 QTDDDEVK
+274 LVDDDEVK

-292 SMNSSCYE
+292 STNCGCYE
-300 QHPDFLS
+300 QHPDFRS

-316 KNDSDLLA
+316 KNDPDLLA

-343 IDYTNDIMSSLSKRF
+343 IDYTNDIMASLSKRF
-358 LGDLKNKVADLLEAD
+358 LGDLKDKVADLLEAD
-373 EDMRNIFGV
+373 EDMRNIF
-382 EDDEETSDEE
+382 EIDEDEETSEE

-405 GDPALNVGVDSPL
+405 GIDNLDADIESPL

-514 PEDEEDGSKPAD
+514 PEDEEDGSVSAD
-526 EEEIVN
+526 EEEIVK
-532 EFFKEPEEHRAKRI
+532 EFFNEPEEHRAKRI

-552 NLLRFSKFY
+552 NLMRFSKFY
-561 KEKDELFT
+561 TAKDEIFN

-603 YSFRREFPDM
+603 YSFRREFPDL
-613 VDVMLEGVP
+613 VEVMLEGVP

-636 MQKEDDHSLR
+636 MQKGDNHSLC
-646 MAVDHFKE
+646 MAVDHFKK
-654 MLKMQPDMK
+654 MLKIKPDMK
-663 PVYLQLGICYR
+663 QVYLQLGICYR
-674 KLCQVDEYLEN
+674 NLIQVDEYLEN

-698 EELFELKLEKL
+698 EELFELKLDKL

-717 LEEAMPLAYELD
+717 FEEAMPLAYELD
-729 YTHPESQM
+729 YTHPENQM

-751 EHTEGNFQKAHQR
+751 EHAEENFLKAHQR

-771 VNELFGSF
+771 ANELFGSF
-779 EKMKKS
+779 EKMKKE
-785 GKDPKNMMMQ
+785 GKDTKNMMMQ

-822 LIEHQPKKAVGP
+822 LIEHQPKKAMGP
-834 FFRAYAYYEDKDQ
+834 FFRAYAYYVEKDEN
-847 DVFFEV
+847 VFFEA
-853 LREDYKWLKNYGCSF
+853 LKEDYKWLKNYGCSY
-868 TDIMIIYNQVVAEHQ
+868 TDLMIIYNQVVAEHQ
-883 QSQEELKKYADKS
+883 KSQEEIKKYADKS

>member
-12 NNSENEANNPENEA
+12 NNPEEV
-26 NNSENEPLDQK
+26 LDQD
-37 ELLEDV
+37 ELLEKID
-43 AEIRQ
+43 EMRQ
-48 MIHQQRFAECNPM
+48 LIHQQRFTECKPLLVAVFTPLPSN
-61 LFAIIKN
+61 KQYVN
-68 CPNQQPYI
+68 
-76 HRLVQGL
+76 RLLQSL
-83 LSTVIANLS
+83 LTALAANMS
-92 LFQRKKMSSVMLGF
+92 LFQRKKIPDGVFGF
-106 LKQDAKAIKEFEI
+106 PLQHIKSFEELDI
-119 PETTP
+119 PEMTP
-124 ETRAKLVSEAISE
+124 ETRAKYISSAISG
-137 LDQFLVDVEM
+137 LDQLLEDIEM
-147 DIRSELGV
+147 DIRSDQGV
-155 FKDLKKKGEEIDVK
+155 FKDLKKQGEAIDIK

-186 LNHDLSKE
+186 LNHALSKE

-199 SATLYQ
+199 SARLYQ
-205 EWEECREKIFG
+205 EWEEYREKIFG
-216 RFVSSGHWNDEER
+216 RFVSSGHWTDEEC
-229 AEVKDT
+229 AAVKDS

-282 VRALLGWLLV
+282 VRALLGWLLA
-292 SMNSSCYE
+292 SMNSSYCE
-300 QHPDFLS
+300 QHPDFRS

-316 KNDSDLLA
+316 KNDQDLLA
-324 EIIKAQKM
+324 DIIKAQKM

-358 LGDLKNKVADLLEAD
+358 LGDLKDKVADLLDAD
-373 EDMRNIFGV
+373 EDMRNLFEID
-382 EDDEETSDEE
+382 EDEETSEEE

-405 GDPALNVGVDSPL
+405 GVDNLNVGVDSPL

-439 DQTEFFTHLYNWFMP
+439 DQTDFFTHLYNWFMP
-454 FYLKNPHITEALGFV
+454 FYLKNPHVTEALGFV

-497 VSHPNE
+497 ISHPNE

-514 PEDEEDGSKPAD
+514 PEDEGDGSEPAD

-532 EFFKEPEEHRAKRI
+532 EFFKEPGEHRAKRI

-561 KEKDELFT
+561 KGKDELFT

-613 VDVMLEGVP
+613 VEVMLEGVP

-636 MQKEDDHSLR
+636 MQKGDNHSLR
-646 MAVDHFKE
+646 MAVDHFKK
-654 MLKMQPDMK
+654 MLKIKPDMK
-663 PVYLQLGICYR
+663 QVYLQLGICYR
-674 KLCQVDEYLEN
+674 NLIQVDEYLEN

-698 EELFELKLEKL
+698 EELFELKLDKL

-717 LEEAMPLAYELD
+717 FEEAMPLAYELD
-729 YTHPESQM
+729 YTHPENQM

-751 EHTEGNFQKAHQR
+751 EHAEENFQKAHQR

-779 EKMKKS
+779 DKMKKS
-785 GKDPKNMMMQ
+785 GKDTKNMMMQ

-803 MKNDKAAEAYNN
+803 MKNDKLAEAYNN
-815 YSLGLLA
+815 YSQGLLA
-822 LIEHQPKKAVGP
+822 LIEHQPKKALEP
-834 FFRAYAYYEDKDQ
+834 FFRAYAYYVEKDEN
-847 DVFFEV
+847 VFFEA
-853 LREDYKWLKNYGCSF
+853 LKEDYKWLKNYGCSY
-868 TDIMIIYNQVVAEHQ
+868 TDLMIIYNQVVAEHQ
-883 QSQEELKKYADKS
+883 QTEDELKKYADKS

>member
-12 NNSENEANNPENEA
+12 NNSENEANNPENE
-26 NNSENEPLDQK
+26 SLEQK

-43 AEIRQ
+43 AEMRQ
-48 MIHQQRFAECNPM
+48 LIHQQRFAECKP
-61 LFAIIKN
+61 LLIAILKN
-68 CPNQQPYI
+68 CPNNQPYMN
-76 HRLVQGL
+76 RLGQGL
-83 LSTVIANLS
+83 LTTAVVNLS
-92 LFQRKKMSSVMLGF
+92 LFQRKKMPDEMLGF
-106 LKQDAKAIKEFEI
+106 LKLENKALKEFEI

-124 ETRAKLVSEAISE
+124 EGRAKQISYAISE
-137 LDQFLVDVEM
+137 LDQLLVDIEM

-155 FKDLKKKGEEIDVK
+155 FKDLKKQGEEIDIK

-199 SATLYQ
+199 SARLYQ
-205 EWEECREKIFG
+205 EWEEYREKIFD
-216 RFVSSGHWNDEER
+216 RFVSSGYWNDEER
-229 AEVKDT
+229 AAVKDT

-274 QTDDDEVK
+274 QADDDEVK

-358 LGDLKNKVADLLEAD
+358 LGELKNKVADLLDAD
-373 EDMRNIFGV
+373 EDMRNILGND
-382 EDDEETSDEE
+382 DDEETSEEE

-514 PEDEEDGSKPAD
+514 PEDEGDGSETAD

-603 YSFRREFPDM
+603 YSFRREFPDL
-613 VDVMLEGVP
+613 VEVMLEGVP

-636 MQKEDDHSLR
+636 MQKEDDPSLR
-646 MAVDHFKE
+646 MAVDHFKK

-717 LEEAMPLAYELD
+717 FEEAMPLAYELD

-744 LLIKIGG
+744 LLIKTGG
-751 EHTEGNFQKAHQR
+751 EHAEENFKKAHQR

-771 VNELFGSF
+771 MNELFGSF

-868 TDIMIIYNQVVAEHQ
+868 TDIMIIYNQIVAEHQ

>member
-12 NNSENEANNPENEA
+12 NNPEEDV
-26 NNSENEPLDQK
+26 LDQDF
-37 ELLEDV
+37 LLEKVD
-43 AEIRQ
+43 EMRDL
-48 MIHQQRFAECNPM
+48 IHQQRFAECRPM
-61 LFAIIKN
+61 LVAIFEN
-68 CPNQQPYI
+68 CPNHKQYM
-76 HRLVQGL
+76 HRLMHGL
-83 LSTVIANLS
+83 LTTVLANMS
-92 LFQRKKMSSVMLGF
+92 LLQRKKLPDDMLGIV
-106 LKQDAKAIKEFEI
+106 KQYVKPSEELDI
-119 PETTP
+119 PEMTP
-124 ETRAKLVSEAISE
+124 EARTEFVFGAVSE
-137 LDQFLVDVEM
+137 LDQLLVDIEM
-147 DIRSELGV
+147 DIRSEQGI
-155 FKDLKKKGEEIDVK
+155 FKDLKTQGEEIDIK

-199 SATLYQ
+199 SARLYQ
-205 EWEECREKIFG
+205 EWEEYREKIFD
-216 RFVSSGHWNDEER
+216 RFVSSGYWNDEER
-229 AEVKDT
+229 AVVKDT

-274 QTDDDEVK
+274 LADDDEVK

-292 SMNSSCYE
+292 STNCGCYE
-300 QHPDFLS
+300 QQPDFRS

-316 KNDSDLLA
+316 KNDSDLLV

-343 IDYTNDIMSSLSKRF
+343 IDYTNDIMASLSKRF
-358 LGDLKNKVADLLEAD
+358 LGDLKDKVANLLEAD
-373 EDMRNIFGV
+373 EDMQNIFGI
-382 EDDEETSDEE
+382 EDDEETSEE

-405 GDPALNVGVDSPL
+405 GIPNLDVDMDSPL

-439 DQTEFFTHLYNWFMP
+439 DQTDFFTHLYNWFMP

-514 PEDEEDGSKPAD
+514 PEDEGDGSEPAD

-532 EFFKEPEEHRAKRI
+532 EFFKEPGEHRAKRI

-561 KEKDELFT
+561 TAKDEIFN

-603 YSFRREFPDM
+603 YSFRREFPDL
-613 VDVMLEGVP
+613 VEVMLEGVP

-636 MQKEDDHSLR
+636 MQKGDNHSLR
-646 MAVDHFKE
+646 MAVDHFKK
-654 MLKMQPDMK
+654 MLKIKPDMK
-663 PVYLQLGICYR
+663 QVYLQLGICYR
-674 KLCQVDEYLEN
+674 NLIQVDEYLEN

-698 EELFELKLEKL
+698 EELFELKLDKL

-717 LEEAMPLAYELD
+717 FEEAMPLAYELD
-729 YTHPESQM
+729 YTHPENQM

-751 EHTEGNFQKAHQR
+751 EHAEENFLKAHQR

-771 VNELFGSF
+771 ANELFGSF
-779 EKMKKS
+779 EKMKKE
-785 GKDPKNMMMQ
+785 GKDTKNMMMQ

-822 LIEHQPKKAVGP
+822 LIEHQPKKAMGP
-834 FFRAYAYYEDKDQ
+834 FFRAYAYYVEKDEN
-847 DVFFEV
+847 VFFEA
-853 LREDYKWLKNYGCSF
+853 LKEDYKWLKNYGCSY
-868 TDIMIIYNQVVAEHQ
+868 TDLMIIYNQVVAEHQ
-883 QSQEELKKYADKS
+883 KSQEEIKKYADKS

>member
-12 NNSENEANNPENEA
+12 NSQEEV
-26 NNSENEPLDQK
+26 LDQDF
-37 ELLEDV
+37 LLEKVD
-43 AEIRQ
+43 EMRDL
-48 MIHQQRFAECNPM
+48 IHQQRFAECKPM
-61 LFAIIKN
+61 LVEVFTPFSSNKQYINRLLQSLLTSLFAN
-68 CPNQQPYI
+68 M
-76 HRLVQGL
+76 
-83 LSTVIANLS
+83 S
-92 LFQRKKMSSVMLGF
+92 LFQRKKIPDGVFGIPIQHNKS
-106 LKQDAKAIKEFEI
+106 FEELDI
-119 PETTP
+119 PEMTP
-124 ETRAKLVSEAISE
+124 EARAKYISSTISG
-137 LDQFLVDVEM
+137 LDQLLVDVEM
-147 DIRSELGV
+147 DIRSDQGV
-155 FKDLKKKGEEIDVK
+155 FKDLKKQGEEIDIK
-169 EVKPTLEKFVS
+169 EVKSTLEKFVS

-199 SATLYQ
+199 SARLYQ

-216 RFVSSGHWNDEER
+216 RFVSSGYWNDEER
-229 AEVKDT
+229 AAVKDT

-292 SMNSSCYE
+292 SMNSSYCE
-300 QHPDFLS
+300 QHPDFRS

-316 KNDSDLLA
+316 KNDQDLLA

-358 LGDLKNKVADLLEAD
+358 LGDLKNKVADLLDAD
-373 EDMRNIFGV
+373 EDMRNLFGID
-382 EDDEETSDEE
+382 EDEETSEEE

-405 GDPALNVGVDSPL
+405 GVDNLNVDVDSPL

-439 DQTEFFTHLYNWFMP
+439 DQTDFFTHLYNWFMP
-454 FYLKNPHITEALGFV
+454 FYLKNPHVTEALGFV

-497 VSHPNE
+497 ISHPNE

-514 PEDEEDGSKPAD
+514 PEDEGDGSEPAD

-532 EFFKEPEEHRAKRI
+532 EFFKEPGEHRAKRI

-613 VDVMLEGVP
+613 VEVMLEGVP

-636 MQKEDDHSLR
+636 MQKGDDHSLR
-646 MAVDHFKE
+646 MAVDHFKK
-654 MLKMQPDMK
+654 MLKIKPDMK
-663 PVYLQLGICYR
+663 QVYLQLGICYR
-674 KLCQVDEYLEN
+674 NLIQVDEYLEN

-698 EELFELKLEKL
+698 EELFELKLDKL

-717 LEEAMPLAYELD
+717 FEEAMPLAYELD
-729 YTHPESQM
+729 YTHPENQM

-751 EHTEGNFQKAHQR
+751 EHAEENFQKAHQR

-779 EKMKKS
+779 DKMKKS
-785 GKDPKNMMMQ
+785 GKDTKNMMMQ

-803 MKNDKAAEAYNN
+803 MKNDKLAEAYNN
-815 YSLGLLA
+815 YSQGLLA
-822 LIEHQPKKAVGP
+822 LIEHQPKKALEP
-834 FFRAYAYYEDKDQ
+834 FFRAYAYYVEKDEN
-847 DVFFEV
+847 VFFEA
-853 LREDYKWLKNYGCSF
+853 LKEDYKWLKNYGCSY
-868 TDIMIIYNQVVAEHQ
+868 TDLMIIYNQVVAEHQ
-883 QSQEELKKYADKS
+883 QTEDELKKYADKS

>member
-12 NNSENEANNPENEA
+12 NNPEEDV
-26 NNSENEPLDQK
+26 LDQDF
-37 ELLEDV
+37 LLDKVDEMRDL
-43 AEIRQ
+43 
-48 MIHQQRFAECNPM
+48 IHQQRFTECKPI
-61 LFAIIKN
+61 LVAIFEN
-68 CPNQQPYI
+68 CPNHKQYMR
-76 HRLVQGL
+76 RLMHGL
-83 LSTVIANLS
+83 LKTVLANMS
-92 LFQRKKMSSVMLGF
+92 LLQCKKLPDDMLGF
-106 LKQDAKAIKEFEI
+106 LKQYVKPSEELDI
-119 PETTP
+119 PEMTP
-124 ETRAKLVSEAISE
+124 EARTKFVFGAVSE
-137 LDQFLVDVEM
+137 LDQLLVDIEM
-147 DIRSELGV
+147 DIRSDQGI
-155 FKDLKKKGEEIDVK
+155 FKDLKKQGEAIDIK

-199 SATLYQ
+199 SARLYQ
-205 EWEECREKIFG
+205 EWEEYREKIFD
-216 RFVSSGHWNDEER
+216 RFVSSGYWNNEER
-229 AEVKDT
+229 AVVKDT

-274 QTDDDEVK
+274 LADDDEVK

-292 SMNSSCYE
+292 STNCGSYE
-300 QHPDFLS
+300 QQPDFRS

-316 KNDSDLLA
+316 KNDPDLLA

-343 IDYTNDIMSSLSKRF
+343 IDYTNDIMASLSKRF
-358 LGDLKNKVADLLEAD
+358 LDDLRDKVADLLEAD
-373 EDMRNIFGV
+373 EDMRNIFGI
-382 EDDEETSDEE
+382 EDDEETSEE
-392 SPIRSVDINTDED
+392 SPIRSDDTNTDED
-405 GDPALNVGVDSPL
+405 RIPNLDADIESPL

-514 PEDEEDGSKPAD
+514 PEDEEDGSESAD
-526 EEEIVN
+526 EEEIVK
-532 EFFKEPEEHRAKRI
+532 EFFNEPEEHRAKRI

-552 NLLRFSKFY
+552 NLMRFSKFY
-561 KEKDELFT
+561 TAKDEIFN
-569 ILDELDD
+569 IFDELDD

-603 YSFRREFPDM
+603 YSFRREFPDL
-613 VDVMLEGVP
+613 VEVMLEGVP

-636 MQKEDDHSLR
+636 MQKGDNHSLR
-646 MAVDHFKE
+646 MAVDHFKK
-654 MLKMQPDMK
+654 MLKIKPDMK
-663 PVYLQLGICYR
+663 QVYLQLGTCYR
-674 KLCQVDEYLEN
+674 NLIQVDEYLEN

-698 EELFELKLEKL
+698 EELFELKLDKL

-717 LEEAMPLAYELD
+717 FEEAMPLAYELD
-729 YTHPESQM
+729 YTHPENQM

-751 EHTEGNFQKAHQR
+751 EHAEENFQKAHQR

-779 EKMKKS
+779 EKMKKA
-785 GKDPKNMMMQ
+785 GKDTKNMMMQ

-803 MKNDKAAEAYNN
+803 MKNDKLAEAYNN

-822 LIEHQPKKAVGP
+822 LIEHQPKKAMGP
-834 FFRAYAYYEDKDQ
+834 FFRVYAYYVEKDEN
-847 DVFFEV
+847 VFFEA
-853 LREDYKWLKNYGCSF
+853 LKEDYKWLKNYGCSY
-868 TDIMIIYNQVVAEHQ
+868 TDLMIIYNQVVAEHQ
-883 QSQEELKKYADKS
+883 KSQEEIKKYADKS

>member
-1 MSEEVNLSEES
+1 MSEKVNLSEES
-12 NNSENEANNPENEA
+12 NSQEEV
-26 NNSENEPLDQK
+26 LDQD
-37 ELLEDV
+37 ELLEKID
-43 AEIRQ
+43 EMRQ
-48 MIHQQRFAECNPM
+48 LIHQQRFTECKPM
-61 LFAIIKN
+61 LVEVFTPFSSNKQYINRLMQSLLTSLFAN
-68 CPNQQPYI
+68 M
-76 HRLVQGL
+76 
-83 LSTVIANLS
+83 S
-92 LFQRKKMSSVMLGF
+92 LFQRKKIPDGVFGF
-106 LKQDAKAIKEFEI
+106 PIQHNKSFEELDI
-119 PETTP
+119 PEMTP
-124 ETRAKLVSEAISE
+124 ETRAKYISSTISG
-137 LDQFLVDVEM
+137 LDQLLVDIEM
-147 DIRSELGV
+147 DIRSDQGV
-155 FKDLKKKGEEIDVK
+155 FKDLKKLGEEIDIK
-169 EVKPTLEKFVS
+169 EVKSTLEKFVS

-199 SATLYQ
+199 SARLYQ
-205 EWEECREKIFG
+205 EWEECREKIFD
-216 RFVSSGHWNDEER
+216 RFVSSGYWNDEER
-229 AEVKDT
+229 AVVKDT

-292 SMNSSCYE
+292 SMNSSYYE
-300 QHPDFLS
+300 QQPDFRS

-316 KNDSDLLA
+316 KNDQDLLA
-324 EIIKAQKM
+324 DIIKAQKM

-358 LGDLKNKVADLLEAD
+358 LGDLKNKVADLLDAD
-373 EDMRNIFGV
+373 EDMRNLFGID
-382 EDDEETSDEE
+382 EDEETSEEE

-405 GDPALNVGVDSPL
+405 GVDNLNVDVDSPL

-433 QFKMLR
+433 QFKMFR
-439 DQTEFFTHLYNWFMP
+439 DQTDFFTHLYNWFMP
-454 FYLKNPHITEALGFV
+454 FYLKNPHVTEALGFV

-497 VSHPNE
+497 ISHPNE

-514 PEDEEDGSKPAD
+514 PEDEGDGSEPAD

-532 EFFKEPEEHRAKRI
+532 EFFKEPGEHRAKRI

-561 KEKDELFT
+561 TAKDEVFN

-583 LAGPLFQDEFF
+583 LAGPLFQDGFF

-613 VDVMLEGVP
+613 VEVMLEGVP

-636 MQKEDDHSLR
+636 MQKGDDHSLR
-646 MAVDHFKE
+646 MAVDHFKK
-654 MLKMQPDMK
+654 MLKIKPDMK
-663 PVYLQLGICYR
+663 QVYLQLGICYR
-674 KLCQVDEYLEN
+674 NLIQVDEYLEN

-698 EELFELKLEKL
+698 EELFELKLDKL

-717 LEEAMPLAYELD
+717 FEEAMPLAYELD
-729 YTHPESQM
+729 YTHPENQM

-751 EHTEGNFQKAHQR
+751 EHAEENFQKAHQR

-779 EKMKKS
+779 DKMKKS
-785 GKDPKNMMMQ
+785 GKDTKNMMMQ

-803 MKNDKAAEAYNN
+803 MKNDKLAEAYNN
-815 YSLGLLA
+815 YSQGLLA
-822 LIEHQPKKAVGP
+822 LIEHQPKKALEP
-834 FFRAYAYYEDKDQ
+834 FFRAYAYYVEKDEN
-847 DVFFEV
+847 VFFEA
-853 LREDYKWLKNYGCSF
+853 LKEDYKWLKNYGCSY
-868 TDIMIIYNQVVAEHQ
+868 TDLMIIYNQVVAEHQ
-883 QSQEELKKYADKS
+883 QTEDELKKYADKS

>member
-12 NNSENEANNPENEA
+12 NNPEEDV
-26 NNSENEPLDQK
+26 LDQDF
-37 ELLEDV
+37 LLEKVD
-43 AEIRQ
+43 EMRDL
-48 MIHQQRFAECNPM
+48 IHQQRFTECKPI
-61 LFAIIKN
+61 LVAIFEN
-68 CPNQQPYI
+68 CPNHKQYMR
-76 HRLVQGL
+76 RLMHGL
-83 LSTVIANLS
+83 LKTVLANMS
-92 LFQRKKMSSVMLGF
+92 LLQCKKLPDDMLGF
-106 LKQDAKAIKEFEI
+106 LKQYVKPSEELDI
-119 PETTP
+119 PEMTP
-124 ETRAKLVSEAISE
+124 EARTKFVFGAVSE
-137 LDQFLVDVEM
+137 LDQLLVDIEM
-147 DIRSELGV
+147 DIRSDQGI
-155 FKDLKKKGEEIDVK
+155 FKDLKKQGEAIDIK

-199 SATLYQ
+199 SARLYQ
-205 EWEECREKIFG
+205 EWEEYREKIFD
-216 RFVSSGHWNDEER
+216 RFVSSGYWNNEER
-229 AEVKDT
+229 AVVKDT

-274 QTDDDEVK
+274 LADDDEVK

-292 SMNSSCYE
+292 STNCGSYE
-300 QHPDFLS
+300 QQPDFRS

-316 KNDSDLLA
+316 KNDPDLLA

-343 IDYTNDIMSSLSKRF
+343 IDYTNDIMASLSKRF
-358 LGDLKNKVADLLEAD
+358 LDDLRDKVADLLEAD
-373 EDMRNIFGV
+373 EDMRNIFGI
-382 EDDEETSDEE
+382 EDDEETSEE
-392 SPIRSVDINTDED
+392 SPIRSDDTNTDKD
-405 GDPALNVGVDSPL
+405 GIPNLDADIESPL

-514 PEDEEDGSKPAD
+514 PEDEEDGSESAD
-526 EEEIVN
+526 EEEIVK
-532 EFFKEPEEHRAKRI
+532 EFFNEPEEHRAKRI

-552 NLLRFSKFY
+552 NLMRFSKFY
-561 KEKDELFT
+561 TAKDEIFN
-569 ILDELDD
+569 IFDELDD

-603 YSFRREFPDM
+603 YSFRREFPDL
-613 VDVMLEGVP
+613 VEVMLEGVP

-636 MQKEDDHSLR
+636 MQKGDNHSLR
-646 MAVDHFKE
+646 MAVDHFKK
-654 MLKMQPDMK
+654 MLKIKPDMK
-663 PVYLQLGICYR
+663 QVYLQLGTCYR
-674 KLCQVDEYLEN
+674 NLIQVDEYLEN

-698 EELFELKLEKL
+698 EELFELKLDKL

-717 LEEAMPLAYELD
+717 FEEAMPLAYELD
-729 YTHPESQM
+729 YTHPENQM

-751 EHTEGNFQKAHQR
+751 EHAEENFQKAHQR

-779 EKMKKS
+779 EKMKKA
-785 GKDPKNMMMQ
+785 GKDTKNMMMQ

-803 MKNDKAAEAYNN
+803 MKNDKLAEAYNN

-822 LIEHQPKKAVGP
+822 LIEHQPKKAMGP
-834 FFRAYAYYEDKDQ
+834 FFRVYAYYVEKDEN
-847 DVFFEV
+847 VFFEA
-853 LREDYKWLKNYGCSF
+853 LKEDYKWLKNYGCSY
-868 TDIMIIYNQVVAEHQ
+868 TDLMIIYNQVVAEHQ
-883 QSQEELKKYADKS
+883 KSQEEIKKYVDKS

>member
-12 NNSENEANNPENEA
+12 NNPEEV
-26 NNSENEPLDQK
+26 LDQD
-37 ELLEDV
+37 ELLEKID
-43 AEIRQ
+43 EMRQ
-48 MIHQQRFAECNPM
+48 LIHQQRFTECKPLLVAVFTPLPSN
-61 LFAIIKN
+61 KQYVN
-68 CPNQQPYI
+68 
-76 HRLVQGL
+76 RLLQSL
-83 LSTVIANLS
+83 LTALAANMS
-92 LFQRKKMSSVMLGF
+92 LFQRKKIPDGVFGF
-106 LKQDAKAIKEFEI
+106 PLQHIKSFEELDI
-119 PETTP
+119 PEMTP
-124 ETRAKLVSEAISE
+124 ETRAKYISSAISG
-137 LDQFLVDVEM
+137 LDQLLEDIEM
-147 DIRSELGV
+147 DIRSDQGV
-155 FKDLKKKGEEIDVK
+155 FKDLKKQGEAIDIK

-199 SATLYQ
+199 SARLYQ
-205 EWEECREKIFG
+205 EWEEYREKIFG
-216 RFVSSGHWNDEER
+216 RFVSSGHWTDEEC
-229 AEVKDT
+229 AAVKDT

-292 SMNSSCYE
+292 SMNSSYYE
-300 QHPDFLS
+300 QQPDFRS

-316 KNDSDLLA
+316 KNDQDLLA
-324 EIIKAQKM
+324 DIIKAQKM

-358 LGDLKNKVADLLEAD
+358 LGDLKNKVADLLDAD
-373 EDMRNIFGV
+373 EDMRNLFGID
-382 EDDEETSDEE
+382 EDEETSEEE

-405 GDPALNVGVDSPL
+405 GVDNLNVDVDSPL

-439 DQTEFFTHLYNWFMP
+439 DQTDFFTHLYNWFMP
-454 FYLKNPHITEALGFV
+454 FYLKNPHVTEALGFV

-514 PEDEEDGSKPAD
+514 PEDEGDGSEPAD

-532 EFFKEPEEHRAKRI
+532 EFFKEPGEHRAKRI

-561 KEKDELFT
+561 TAKDEIFN

-603 YSFRREFPDM
+603 YSFRREFPDL
-613 VDVMLEGVP
+613 VEVMLEGVP

-636 MQKEDDHSLR
+636 MQKGDNHSLR
-646 MAVDHFKE
+646 MAVDHFKK
-654 MLKMQPDMK
+654 MLKIKPDMK
-663 PVYLQLGICYR
+663 QVYLQLGICYR
-674 KLCQVDEYLEN
+674 NLIQVDEYLEN

-698 EELFELKLEKL
+698 EELFELKLDKL

-717 LEEAMPLAYELD
+717 FEEAMPLAYELD
-729 YTHPESQM
+729 YTHPENQM

-751 EHTEGNFQKAHQR
+751 EHAEENFQKAHQR

-779 EKMKKS
+779 EKMKKE
-785 GKDPKNMMMQ
+785 GKDTKNMMMQ

-803 MKNDKAAEAYNN
+803 MKNDKLAEAYNN

-822 LIEHQPKKAVGP
+822 LIEHQPKKAMGP
-834 FFRAYAYYEDKDQ
+834 FFRAYAYYVEKDEN
-847 DVFFEV
+847 VFFEA
-853 LREDYKWLKNYGCSF
+853 LKEDYKWLKNYGCSF
-868 TDIMIIYNQVVAEHQ
+868 TDLMIIYNQVVAEHQ
-883 QSQEELKKYADKS
+883 KSQEEIKKYADKS

>member
-12 NNSENEANNPENEA
+12 NNPEEDV
-26 NNSENEPLDQK
+26 LDQDF
-37 ELLEDV
+37 LLEKVD
-43 AEIRQ
+43 EMRDL
-48 MIHQQRFAECNPM
+48 IHQQRFTECKPI
-61 LFAIIKN
+61 LVAIFEN
-68 CPNQQPYI
+68 CPNHKQYMR
-76 HRLVQGL
+76 RLMHGL
-83 LSTVIANLS
+83 LKTVLANMS
-92 LFQRKKMSSVMLGF
+92 LLQCKKLPDDMLGF
-106 LKQDAKAIKEFEI
+106 LKLYVKPSEELDI
-119 PETTP
+119 PEMTP
-124 ETRAKLVSEAISE
+124 EARTKFVFGAVSE
-137 LDQFLVDVEM
+137 LDQLLVDIEM
-147 DIRSELGV
+147 DIRSDQGI
-155 FKDLKKKGEEIDVK
+155 FKDLKKQGEAIDIK

-199 SATLYQ
+199 SARLYQ
-205 EWEECREKIFG
+205 EWEEYREKIFD
-216 RFVSSGHWNDEER
+216 RFVSSGYWNNEER
-229 AEVKDT
+229 AVVKDT

-274 QTDDDEVK
+274 LADDDEVK

-292 SMNSSCYE
+292 STNCGSYE
-300 QHPDFLS
+300 QQPDFRS

-316 KNDSDLLA
+316 KNDPDLLA

-343 IDYTNDIMSSLSKRF
+343 IDYTNDIMASLSKRF
-358 LGDLKNKVADLLEAD
+358 LDDLRDKVADLLEAD
-373 EDMRNIFGV
+373 EDMRNIFGI
-382 EDDEETSDEE
+382 EDDEETSEE
-392 SPIRSVDINTDED
+392 SPIRSDDTNTDKD
-405 GDPALNVGVDSPL
+405 GIPNLDADIESPL

-497 VSHPNE
+497 VSHSNE

-514 PEDEEDGSKPAD
+514 PEDEGDGSESAD

-532 EFFKEPEEHRAKRI
+532 EFFKEPGEHRAKRI

-552 NLLRFSKFY
+552 NLMRFSKFY
-561 KEKDELFT
+561 TAKDEIFN
-569 ILDELDD
+569 IFDELDD

-603 YSFRREFPDM
+603 YSFRREFPDL
-613 VDVMLEGVP
+613 VEVMLEGVP

-636 MQKEDDHSLR
+636 MQKGDNHSLR
-646 MAVDHFKE
+646 MAVDHFKK
-654 MLKMQPDMK
+654 MLKIKPDMK
-663 PVYLQLGICYR
+663 QVYLQLGTCYR
-674 KLCQVDEYLEN
+674 NLIQVDEYLEN

-698 EELFELKLEKL
+698 EELFELKLDKL

-717 LEEAMPLAYELD
+717 FEEAMPLAYELD
-729 YTHPESQM
+729 YTHPENQM

-751 EHTEGNFQKAHQR
+751 EHAEENFQKAHQR

-779 EKMKKS
+779 EKMKKA
-785 GKDPKNMMMQ
+785 GKDTKNMMMQ

-803 MKNDKAAEAYNN
+803 MKNDKLAEAYNN

-822 LIEHQPKKAVGP
+822 LIEHQPKKAMGP
-834 FFRAYAYYEDKDQ
+834 FFRVYAYYVEKDEN
-847 DVFFEV
+847 VFFEA
-853 LREDYKWLKNYGCSF
+853 LKEDYKWLKNYGCSY
-868 TDIMIIYNQVVAEHQ
+868 TDLMIIYNQVVAEHQ
-883 QSQEELKKYADKS
+883 KSQEEIKKYADKS

>member
-12 NNSENEANNPENEA
+12 NSPEEVLA
-26 NNSENEPLDQK
+26 QK

-43 AEIRQ
+43 VEIRQ

-61 LFAIIKN
+61 LFAIVKN
-68 CPNQQPYI
+68 SPNHQPYI

-83 LSTVIANLS
+83 LSTVIASLS
-92 LFQRKKMSSVMLGF
+92 LFQRKKISTEMLGF
-106 LKQDAKAIKEFEI
+106 LKLDAKAVKEFKI

-124 ETRAKLVSEAISE
+124 EGRAKLVSEAISE
-137 LDQFLVDVEM
+137 LDQFLVDIEM
-147 DIRSELGV
+147 DIRSEQGI
-155 FKDLKKKGEEIDVK
+155 FQDLKKQGEAIDIK

-199 SATLYQ
+199 SARLYQ
-205 EWEECREKIFG
+205 EWEEYREKIFD
-216 RFVSSGHWNDEER
+216 RSVSSGYWNDEER
-229 AEVKDT
+229 AVVKDT

-274 QTDDDEVK
+274 LADDDEVK

-292 SMNSSCYE
+292 STNCGCYE
-300 QHPDFLS
+300 QQPDFRC

-343 IDYTNDIMSSLSKRF
+343 IDYTNDIMASLSKRF
-358 LGDLKNKVADLLEAD
+358 LGDLKDKVANLLEAD
-373 EDMRNIFGV
+373 EDMQNIFGI
-382 EDDEETSDEE
+382 EDDEETSEE

-405 GDPALNVGVDSPL
+405 GIPNLDVDMDSPL

-439 DQTEFFTHLYNWFMP
+439 DQTDFFTHLYNWFMP

-514 PEDEEDGSKPAD
+514 PEDEGDGSEPAD

-532 EFFKEPEEHRAKRI
+532 EFFKEPGEHRAKRI

-561 KEKDELFT
+561 TAKDEIFN

-603 YSFRREFPDM
+603 YSFRREFPDL
-613 VDVMLEGVP
+613 VEVMLEGVP

-636 MQKEDDHSLR
+636 MQKGDNHSLR
-646 MAVDHFKE
+646 MAVDHFKK
-654 MLKMQPDMK
+654 MLKIKPDMK
-663 PVYLQLGICYR
+663 QVYLQLGICYR
-674 KLCQVDEYLEN
+674 NLIQVDEYLEN

-698 EELFELKLEKL
+698 EELFELKLDKL
-709 KFIVMNNR
+709 KFLVMNNR

-729 YTHPESQM
+729 YTHPENQM

-751 EHTEGNFQKAHQR
+751 EHAEENFQKAHQR

-771 VNELFGSF
+771 ANELFGSF
-779 EKMKKS
+779 EKMKKE
-785 GKDPKNMMMQ
+785 GKDTKNMMMQ

-822 LIEHQPKKAVGP
+822 LIEHQPKKAMGP
-834 FFRAYAYYEDKDQ
+834 FFRAYAYYVEKDEN
-847 DVFFEV
+847 VFFEA
-853 LREDYKWLKNYGCSF
+853 LKEDYKWLKNYGCSY
-868 TDIMIIYNQVVAEHQ
+868 TDLMIIYNQIVAEHQ
-883 QSQEELKKYADKS
+883 QSQEEIKKYADKS